1 MDEQLKVRI
10 VVDKSDFNKGITD
23 VKKELKSTANSTKQ
37 GVSGVSQEV
46 KSVAGS
52 IKQSIASAIG
62 VAIPTIGRIRNE
74 IKSLKKELKAPLK
87 GSYEGFAREAERTY
101 SKMYKKYKSQ
111 GFDDETAKH
120 KAGWSPEFDEVMGRW
135 NAFNESMEEFERRTS
150 KAHRQLA
157 EVRKTGYDIVTLP
170 FQGMKRGLS
179 SIFSTLGNGLKQ
191 TAQFKALALLFRK
204 IKNSDFGEA
213 VGKWAGS
220 IKTAIKES
228 IGAIGAWIKA
238 IIAFAGV
245 ITGVVFSV
253 SKLGDSI
260 DKGSQKM
267 NMSAEQY
274 QKWSYAMELSGSSI
288 EELREGYNQ
297 MSGQI
302 SQAVNG
308 TEESQKAFQRLGVNL
323 KDAQGNL
330 RSTGDIF
337 EDVVVSLQSMDNA
350 TERTALAY
358 KLFGEST
365 SKLNPLL
372 NNNANFLKD
381 VVRTQDAL
389 GSQMSGSLVS
399 ASAKF
404 QDAITT
410 MKQGWQGFKNVLG
423 ETFMPVIQKV
433 VVWVTVAIAKIS
445 ALLRVL
451 FGIKKDKSSETM
463 NKATNSVSSY
473 TGAVNKATDAVK
485 KLKKQTM
492 GFDEMNILQGQ
503 DTASGSG
510 SGAVDAGY
518 GIDVGGGGSVGTLLP
533 EDALADIESF
543 EKKMD
548 QIGGKIAGWVTA
560 LGILGGAIL
569 FIIGGIS
576 LNIPMILAGATLCG
590 IGIAVGN
597 GSGVLDGISPI
608 IKAIVMALGTFA
620 TVLLVVKEAIIAVKG
635 AQAALNIVM
644 NANPI
649 GLVIAAVA
657 ALVAAFIYLWN
668 NCEEFRQF
676 FINLWEQLKE
686 VVKAVADWFVQA
698 WTDIKNFFVNL
709 WNSIKDGAVNVWNGI
724 KNVFSV
730 VGNWFYNSVISP
742 VANFFSGMWNK
753 LKSGAKNAWDGIKS
767 VFSTVANFFGD
778 VFSKAWKKVKDIFS
792 TGGKIFD
799 GIKDGIVKAFKTI
812 VNAIISGINKVVAI
826 PFNGI
831 NWALNKIKSVSI
843 LGLKPFDWIS
853 TISVPQ
859 IPKLA
864 KGGITNGATLAEIGE
879 AGREMVLPLEAN
891 TQWMDLL
898 AEKIN
903 QRQGRSIPT
912 KLILQVNGRTFGET
926 AIENINEITKQTGTL
941 PLVFA

>member
-1 MDEQLKVRI
+1 MDEQLKVKI

-23 VKKELKSTANSTKQ
+23 VKKELNSTAKSTKQ

-52 IKQSIASAIG
+52 IKQSIATALG

-87 GSYEGFAREAERTY
+87 GSYEGFSREAERTY

-111 GFDDETAKH
+111 GFDDKTAQQ
-120 KAGWSPEFDEVMGRW
+120 KAGWSPEFEKVMERW

-150 KAHRQLA
+150 LAKRQLV
-157 EVRKTGYDIVTLP
+157 ELRKTVYDVATRHL
-170 FQGMKRGLS
+170 QGMKRGLS
-179 SIFSTLGNGLKQ
+179 SIFSTLGKGLKQ
-191 TAQFKALALLFRK
+191 TAQFKALSLLFRK
-204 IKNSDFGEA
+204 IKNSKLGEA
-213 VGKWAGS
+213 VEKWSGS
-220 IKTAIKES
+220 AKTAMSENIKAIKAWVKTIVYV
-228 IGAIGAWIKA
+228 IGAITA
-238 IIAFAGV
+238 
-245 ITGVVFSV
+245 VVFSV

-260 DKGSQKM
+260 DKGSQRM

-274 QKWSYAMELSGSSI
+274 QKWAYAMELSGSSI

-372 NNNANFLKD
+372 NNNANFLKE

-389 GSQMSGSLVS
+389 GSQMSGSLVV

-433 VVWVTVAIAKIS
+433 VVWITVAIAKIS

-510 SGAVDAGY
+510 SGVGDVGY
-518 GIDVGGGGSVGTLLP
+518 GIDIGGSEGSIGTLLP
-533 EDALADIESF
+533 EDALADIENF

-548 QIGGKIAGWVTA
+548 QIGGKIAGWITA
-560 LGILGGAIL
+560 LAILGGGIL
-569 FIIGGIS
+569 FVVGALSLNLPLVLIGGT
-576 LNIPMILAGATLCG
+576 LAG
-590 IGIAVGN
+590 IGIAVGDA
-597 GSGVLDGISPI
+597 SGTFSAWGDWLDGIWESI
-608 IKAIVMALGTFA
+608 STWFSNTISAIGDFFSRVWNGIKEGAKSAVDAIVGFFA
-620 TVLLVVKEAIIAVKG
+620 NIGNWFYTNVTEPVGNFFSELWQNIKETA
-635 AQAALNIVM
+635 
-644 NANPI
+644 
-649 GLVIAAVA
+649 
-657 ALVAAFIYLWN
+657 
-668 NCEEFRQF
+668 
-676 FINLWEQLKE
+676 
-686 VVKAVADWFVQA
+686 KAVADWFVQA
-698 WTDIKNFFVNL
+698 WTDIKNFFVDI
-709 WNSIKDGAVNVWNGI
+709 WNSIKEKASNTWDGI
-724 KNVFSV
+724 KNVFST
-730 VGNWFYNSVISP
+730 VGNWFHDKVISP
-742 VANFFSGMWNK
+742 VGDFFSGMWGK
-753 LKSGAKNAWDGIKS
+753 LKKGAKDAWSGIKD

-778 VFSKAWKKVKDIFS
+778 IFSKAWKKVKDIFS

-799 GIKDGIVKAFKTI
+799 GIKDGIVDAFKTI
-812 VNAIISGINKVVAI
+812 VNAIITGINKVVAL
-826 PFNGI
+826 PFKGI
-831 NWALNKIKSVSI
+831 NWALNKIKNIEI
-843 LGLKPFDWIS
+843 LGLKPFDWID

>member
-1 MDEQLKVRI
+1 MDEQLKVKI

-62 VAIPTIGRIRNE
+62 IAIPTIGRIRNE
-74 IKSLKKELKAPLK
+74 IKSLKKELKVPLK

-111 GFDDETAKH
+111 GFDDNTAQQ
-120 KAGWSPEFDEVMGRW
+120 KAGWSPEFEKVMAGW
-135 NAFNESMEEFERRTS
+135 NTFNESMEEFERRTS
-150 KAHRQLA
+150 LAKRQLV

-191 TAQFKALALLFRK
+191 TAQFKALSSLFRK

-213 VGKWAGS
+213 VSKWAGS

-238 IIAFAGV
+238 IIAFTGV

-274 QKWSYAMELSGSSI
+274 QKWAYAMKLSGSSI

-308 TEESQKAFQRLGVNL
+308 TKESQKAFQRLGVNL
-323 KDAQGNL
+323 KDTKGNL

-337 EDVVVSLQSMDNA
+337 EDVVVSLQNMDNA

-358 KLFGEST
+358 KLFGESV

-372 NNNANFLKD
+372 NNNANLLRE
-381 VVRTQDAL
+381 VVRTQNAL
-389 GSQMSGSLVS
+389 GSQMSDNLV
-399 ASAKF
+399 AESAKF
-404 QDAITT
+404 QDAIATLG
-410 MKQGWQGFKNVLG
+410 QAWQGFKNLLG
-423 ETFMPVIQKV
+423 ETFLPIIQKV
-433 VVWVTVAIAKIS
+433 VVWITVAIAKITI
-445 ALLRVL
+445 LLRVL

-473 TGAVNKATDAVK
+473 AGAVSKATDAVK
-485 KLKKQTM
+485 EFKKQTM
-492 GFDEMNILQGQ
+492 GFDEMNIIQPT
-503 DTASGSG
+503 DMAT
-510 SGAVDAGY
+510 GAGAGAGDAGY
-518 GIDVGGGGSVGTLLP
+518 NINMGESEGSLGSLLP
-533 EDALADIESF
+533 EDALADIEAF

-548 QIGGKIAGWVTA
+548 EIGSKVAGWVTG
-560 LGILGGAIL
+560 LSILAGLIL
-569 FIIGGIS
+569 LIIGAFS
-576 LNIPMILAGATLCG
+576 LNIPLVLAGVTLGGVGVAIGDASGTFSAWDEWLNG
-590 IGIAVGN
+590 IGESITNWFSNTISAIGDFFTNIWNDIKDGAKSAV
-597 GSGVLDGISPI
+597 DA
-608 IKAIVMALGTFA
+608 IKGFFSDIGDWFYTNVI
-620 TVLLVVKEAIIAVKG
+620 E
-635 AQAALNIVM
+635 
-644 NANPI
+644 PI
-649 GLVIAAVA
+649 GNFFSDLWQDIKDIA
-657 ALVAAFIYLWN
+657 N
-668 NCEEFRQF
+668 S
-676 FINLWEQLKE
+676 
-686 VVKAVADWFVQA
+686 VADWFVQA
-698 WTDIKNFFVNL
+698 WTDIKNFFVDT
-709 WNSIKDGAVNVWNGI
+709 WNSIKEKASNTWDGI
-724 KNVFSV
+724 KNVFST
-730 VGNWFYNSVISP
+730 VGNWFHDKVISP
-742 VANFFSGMWNK
+742 VGDFFSGMWGK
-753 LKSGAKNAWDGIKS
+753 LKKGAKDAWSGIKD

-778 VFSKAWKKVKDIFS
+778 IFSKAWKKVKDIFS

-799 GIKDGIVKAFKTI
+799 GIKDGIVDAFKTI
-812 VNAIISGINKVVAI
+812 VNAIITGINKVVAL
-826 PFNGI
+826 PFKGI
-831 NWALNKIKSVSI
+831 NWALNKIKNIEI
-843 LGLKPFDWIS
+843 LGLKPFDWID

>member
-1 MDEQLKVRI
+1 
-10 VVDKSDFNKGITD
+10 
-23 VKKELKSTANSTKQ
+23 
-37 GVSGVSQEV
+37 
-46 KSVAGS
+46 
-52 IKQSIASAIG
+52 
-62 VAIPTIGRIRNE
+62 
-74 IKSLKKELKAPLK
+74 
-87 GSYEGFAREAERTY
+87 
-101 SKMYKKYKSQ
+101 
-111 GFDDETAKH
+111 
-120 KAGWSPEFDEVMGRW
+120 
-135 NAFNESMEEFERRTS
+135 
-150 KAHRQLA
+150 
-157 EVRKTGYDIVTLP
+157 
-170 FQGMKRGLS
+170 
-179 SIFSTLGNGLKQ
+179 
-191 TAQFKALALLFRK
+191 
-204 IKNSDFGEA
+204 
-213 VGKWAGS
+213 
-220 IKTAIKES
+220 
-228 IGAIGAWIKA
+228 
-238 IIAFAGV
+238 
-245 ITGVVFSV
+245 
-253 SKLGDSI
+253 
-260 DKGSQKM
+260 M

-274 QKWSYAMELSGSSI
+274 QKWAYAMELSGSSI

-372 NNNANFLKD
+372 NNNANFLRE
-381 VVRTQDAL
+381 VVRTQNAL
-389 GSQMSGSLVS
+389 GSQMSGSLVA

-423 ETFMPVIQKV
+423 ETFLPVIQKV

-463 NKATNSVSSY
+463 NKATTSVSSY

-503 DTASGSG
+503 DSGSGSG
-510 SGAVDAGY
+510 SGAGDAGY
-518 GIDVGGGGSVGTLLP
+518 GIDVGGSEGSIGTLLP

-548 QIGGKIAGWVTA
+548 EIGGKVAGWVTA
-560 LGILGGAIL
+560 LSILGGVIL
-569 FIIGGIS
+569 LVIGALS
-576 LNIPMILAGATLCG
+576 LNIPMVLAGVTLSG
-590 IGIAVGN
+590 IGIGIGNASGTFSAWGEWLNGIWESISTWFSNTISAIGDFFSRVWNGIKEGAKSAV
-597 GSGVLDGISPI
+597 D
-608 IKAIVMALGTFA
+608 AIVGFFSN
-620 TVLLVVKEAIIAVKG
+620 IAVWYYT
-635 AQAALNIVM
+635 NVIEPI
-644 NANPI
+644 NNFFI
-649 GLVIAAVA
+649 GLWQSIKDTA
-657 ALVAAFIYLWN
+657 
-668 NCEEFRQF
+668 
-676 FINLWEQLKE
+676 KS
-686 VVKAVADWFVQA
+686 VADWFVEA
-698 WTDIKNFFVNL
+698 WNNIKDFFVNL
-709 WNSIKDGAVNVWNGI
+709 WTKIKDGAVNGWNNI
-724 KNVFSV
+724 KNVFST
-730 VGNWFYNSVISP
+730 VGTWYYTNVIEP
-742 VANFFSGMWNK
+742 VNNFFSGMWDKVKN
-753 LKSGAKNAWDGIKS
+753 GAKNAWDGIKS

-778 VFSKAWKKVKDIFS
+778 IFSKAWKKVKDIFS

-799 GIKDGIVKAFKTI
+799 GIKDGIVNAFKAI
-812 VNAIISGINKVVAI
+812 VNAIITGINKVIAV

-831 NWALNKIKSVSI
+831 NWALNKIKSIEI

-898 AEKIN
+898 ADKIN

>member
-37 GVSGVSQEV
+37 GVSGVSQEI

-62 VAIPTIGRIRNE
+62 VAIPQIGRVKKEVKALKNE
-74 IKSLKKELKAPLK
+74 IK
-87 GSYEGFAREAERTY
+87 GSYEGFAREYDRTY

-111 GFDDETAKH
+111 GFDDKTAQQ
-120 KAGWSPEFDEVMGRW
+120 KAAWSPELNDVMGRW
-135 NAFNESMEEFERRTS
+135 DAFNGQMERLAGQTS
-150 KAHRQLA
+150 EAHVKLV
-157 EVRKTGYDIVTLP
+157 ELRKTVYDMATRPL
-170 FQGMKRGLS
+170 QAMKRGLS
-179 SIFSTLGNGLKQ
+179 SIFSTLGNGLKA
-191 TAQFKALALLFRK
+191 TAQFKALSLLFGK
-204 IKNSDFGEA
+204 IKDSKFGEA
-213 VGKWAGS
+213 VEKWSGS
-220 IKTAIKES
+220 VKTALKEN
-228 IGAIGAWIKA
+228 IKA
-238 IIAFAGV
+238 IKAWVKTIIYVAGA
-245 ITGVVFSV
+245 ITAVVFSV

-260 DKGSQKM
+260 DKGSQRM
-267 NMSAEQY
+267 NMSAKQY
-274 QKWSYAMELSGSSI
+274 QKWAYAMALSGSSI

-308 TEESQKAFQRLGVNL
+308 TKESQKAFQRLGVNL
-323 KDAQGNL
+323 KDTKGNL

-337 EDVVVSLQSMDNA
+337 EDVVVSLQNMDNA

-358 KLFGEST
+358 KLFGESV

-372 NNNANFLKD
+372 NNNANFLRE
-381 VVRTQDAL
+381 VVRTQNAL
-389 GSQMSGSLVS
+389 GSQMSDNLV
-399 ASAKF
+399 AESAKF

-410 MKQGWQGFKNVLG
+410 LGQAWQGFKNVIG
-423 ETFMPVIQKV
+423 ETFIPIIQKI
-433 VVWVTVAIAKIS
+433 VVWITVAIAKITT
-445 ALLRVL
+445 LLRVL

-473 TGAVNKATDAVK
+473 AGAVSKATDAVK
-485 KLKKQTM
+485 EFKKQTM
-492 GFDEMNILQGQ
+492 GFDEMNIIQPT
-503 DTASGSG
+503 DMATGSG
-510 SGAVDAGY
+510 AGAVDAGY
-518 GIDVGGGGSVGTLLP
+518 SMNMGGSEGSIGSLLP
-533 EDALADIESF
+533 EDALADIEAF

-548 QIGGKIAGWVTA
+548 EIGGKVAGWVTG
-560 LGILGGAIL
+560 LSILGGAIL
-569 FIIGGIS
+569 LIIGALS
-576 LNIPMILAGATLCG
+576 LNLPLVLIGGTLAGIGVAIGDASGTFSEWDAWLNG
-590 IGIAVGN
+590 IGESISNWFSETISAIGDFFTNIWNDIKDGAKSAV
-597 GSGVLDGISPI
+597 DA
-608 IKAIVMALGTFA
+608 IKGFFSDIGDWFYTNVI
-620 TVLLVVKEAIIAVKG
+620 E
-635 AQAALNIVM
+635 
-644 NANPI
+644 PI
-649 GLVIAAVA
+649 GNFFSDLWQDIKDIA
-657 ALVAAFIYLWN
+657 N
-668 NCEEFRQF
+668 S
-676 FINLWEQLKE
+676 
-686 VVKAVADWFVQA
+686 VADWFVQA
-698 WTDIKNFFVNL
+698 WTDIKNFFVDT
-709 WNSIKDGAVNVWNGI
+709 WNSIKEKASNTWDGI
-724 KNVFSV
+724 KNVFST
-730 VGNWFYNSVISP
+730 VGNWFHDKVISP
-742 VANFFSGMWNK
+742 VGDFFSGMWGK
-753 LKSGAKNAWDGIKS
+753 LKKGAKDAWSGIKD

-778 VFSKAWKKVKDIFS
+778 IFSKAWKKVKDIFS

-799 GIKDGIVKAFKTI
+799 GIKDGIVDAFKTI
-812 VNAIISGINKVVAI
+812 VNAIITGINKVVAL
-826 PFNGI
+826 PFKGI
-831 NWALNKIKSVSI
+831 NWALNKIKNIEI
-843 LGLKPFDWIS
+843 LGLKPFDWID

>member
-1 MDEQLKVRI
+1 MDEQLKVKI

-52 IKQSIASAIG
+52 IKQSIATTLG
-62 VAIPTIGRIRNE
+62 VALPTIGRIRNE
-74 IKSLKKELKAPLK
+74 IKSLKKELNVPLK
-87 GSYEGFAREAERTY
+87 GSYEGFTREAERTY

-111 GFDDETAKH
+111 GFDDKTAQQ
-120 KAGWSPEFDEVMGRW
+120 KAGWSQEFEEVMGRW
-135 NAFNESMEEFERRTS
+135 NAFNESMEELERRTS
-150 KAHRQLA
+150 PAYRQL
-157 EVRKTGYDIVTLP
+157 EELRKTVYDMATIP
-170 FQGMKRGLS
+170 FQAMKRGLS

-191 TAQFKALALLFRK
+191 TAQFKPLSILFRK
-204 IKNSDFGEA
+204 IKNSKLGEA
-213 VGKWAGS
+213 IAKWFGS
-220 IKTAIKES
+220 LKPAMKES
-228 IGAIGAWIKA
+228 IKAIKAWVKTIIYTIGAITA
-238 IIAFAGV
+238 
-245 ITGVVFSV
+245 VVFSV

-260 DKGSQKM
+260 DKGSQRM

-274 QKWSYAMELSGSSI
+274 QKWAYAMELSGSSI

-372 NNNANFLKD
+372 NNNSNFLKD

-389 GSQMSGSLVS
+389 GSQMSGSLVV

-503 DTASGSG
+503 DSGSSSG
-510 SGAVDAGY
+510 SGAGDAGY
-518 GIDVGGGGSVGTLLP
+518 GIDVGGSEGSIGTLLP

-560 LGILGGAIL
+560 LSILAGLILLIVGA
-569 FIIGGIS
+569 FS
-576 LNIPMILAGATLCG
+576 LNIPMVLAGVTLAG
-590 IGIAVGN
+590 IGIGIGDTSGTFSAWDEWLNGIWESISTWFSNTISAIGDFFSRVWNGIKEGAKSAVDAIVGFFSNIGQWFYTNVIEPVGN
-597 GSGVLDGISPI
+597 FFSELWQD
-608 IKAIVMALGTFA
+608 IKETA
-620 TVLLVVKEAIIAVKG
+620 
-635 AQAALNIVM
+635 
-644 NANPI
+644 
-649 GLVIAAVA
+649 
-657 ALVAAFIYLWN
+657 
-668 NCEEFRQF
+668 
-676 FINLWEQLKE
+676 
-686 VVKAVADWFVQA
+686 KAVADWFVQA

-709 WNSIKDGAVNVWNGI
+709 WNSIKDGAVNTWDKI

-742 VANFFSGMWNK
+742 VGDFFSGMWGKVKN
-753 LKSGAKNAWDGIKS
+753 GAKNAWEGIKN
-767 VFSTVANFFGD
+767 VFSTVAQFFGD
-778 VFSKAWKKVKDIFS
+778 IFSKAWKKVKDIFS

-799 GIKDGIVKAFKTI
+799 GIKDGIVNAFKAI
-812 VNAIISGINKVVAI
+812 VNAIITGINRVIAI

-831 NWALNKIKSVSI
+831 NWALNKIRNVSI

-859 IPKLA
+859 IPRLA

-898 AEKIN
+898 ADKIN

-912 KLILQVNGRTFGET
+912 KLILQVNGRTLGET
-926 AIENINEITKQTGTL
+926 TIENINEITKQTGTL

>member
-1 MDEQLKVRI
+1 MDEQLKVKI

-23 VKKELKSTANSTKQ
+23 VKKELKSTADSTKQ

-62 VAIPTIGRIRNE
+62 VALPTIGLIRKEVKGLSKEVKE
-74 IKSLKKELKAPLK
+74 IFKSGTYK
-87 GSYEGFAREAERTY
+87 GFEREFIQTFD
-101 SKMYKKYKSQ
+101 KVYKKFRDK
-111 GFDDETAKH
+111 GFSDMEARDRASSTPEVEKALEQWEAYNTKMEAVKKGMTEAQSALFDYRDDMNDFFKRMGNIGPI
-120 KAGWSPEFDEVMGRW
+120 KAIK
-135 NAFNESMEEFERRTS
+135 NAF
-150 KAHRQLA
+150 
-157 EVRKTGYDIVTLP
+157 
-170 FQGMKRGLS
+170 S
-179 SIFSTLGNGLKQ
+179 SLGKGLKE
-191 TAQFKALALLFRK
+191 TAQFKALANVFQK
-204 IKNSDFGEA
+204 IKNSRFGEW
-213 VGKWAGS
+213 VRHLG
-220 IKTAIKES
+220 TAIKES

-274 QKWSYAMELSGSSI
+274 QKWAYAMELSGSSI

-308 TEESQKAFQRLGVNL
+308 TKESQKAFQRLGVNL
-323 KDAQGNL
+323 KDTKGNL

-358 KLFGEST
+358 KLFGESV

-372 NNNANFLKD
+372 NNNANFLRE
-381 VVRTQDAL
+381 VVRTQNAL
-389 GSQMSGSLVS
+389 GSQMSDNLV
-399 ASAKF
+399 AESAKF

-410 MKQGWQGFKNVLG
+410 LGQAWQGFTNVLG
-423 ETFMPVIQKV
+423 ETFIPIIQKI
-433 VVWVTVAIAKIS
+433 VVWITVAIAKITI
-445 ALLRVL
+445 LLRVL

-473 TGAVNKATDAVK
+473 AGAVSKATDAVK
-485 KLKKQTM
+485 EFKKQTM
-492 GFDEMNILQGQ
+492 GFDEMNIIQPTDMATG
-503 DTASGSG
+503 AGA
-510 SGAVDAGY
+510 GAVDAGY
-518 GIDVGGGGSVGTLLP
+518 NINMGGSEGSLGSLLP
-533 EDALADIESF
+533 EDALADIEAF

-548 QIGGKIAGWVTA
+548 DIGSKVAGWVTA
-560 LGILGGAIL
+560 LAILGGGIL
-569 FIIGGIS
+569 FIVGALS
-576 LNIPMILAGATLCG
+576 LNIPLFLAGATLAG
-590 IGIAVGN
+590 IGV
-597 GSGVLDGISPI
+597 
-608 IKAIVMALGTFA
+608 AIGDASGTFSA
-620 TVLLVVKEAIIAVKG
+620 WGEWLNGIGESISNWFSNTISAIGDFFSNIWNDIKDGAKSAVDAIKG
-635 AQAALNIVM
+635 FFSDIGDWFYTNVIE
-644 NANPI
+644 PI
-649 GLVIAAVA
+649 GNFFSDLWQDIKDIA
-657 ALVAAFIYLWN
+657 N
-668 NCEEFRQF
+668 S
-676 FINLWEQLKE
+676 
-686 VVKAVADWFVQA
+686 VADWFVQA
-698 WTDIKNFFVNL
+698 WTDIKNFFVDT
-709 WNSIKDGAVNVWNGI
+709 WNSIKEKASNTWDGI
-724 KNVFSV
+724 KNVFST
-730 VGNWFYNSVISP
+730 VGNWFHDKVISP
-742 VANFFSGMWNK
+742 VGDFFSGMWGK
-753 LKSGAKNAWDGIKS
+753 LKKGAKDAWAGIKD

-778 VFSKAWKKVKDIFS
+778 IFSKAWKKVKDIFS

-799 GIKDGIVKAFKTI
+799 GIKDGIVDAFKTI
-812 VNAIISGINKVVAI
+812 VNAIITGINKVVAL
-826 PFNGI
+826 PFKGI
-831 NWALNKIKSVSI
+831 NWALNKIKNIEI
-843 LGLKPFDWIS
+843 LGLKPFDWID

>member
-23 VKKELKSTANSTKQ
+23 VKKELKSTADSTKQ

-62 VAIPTIGRIRNE
+62 VAIPTIGLVKKE
-74 IKSLKKELKAPLK
+74 VKALKKEIK
-87 GSYEGFAREAERTY
+87 GTYKGFEREYEQTF
-101 SKMYKKYKSQ
+101 SKMYKKYRAE
-111 GFDDETAKH
+111 GFNDEDART
-120 KAGWSPEFDEVMGRW
+120 KAAWSPEVDKAIANWDRYNDAVDEVKKGMTEAQKALYDYRDDMKDLFKRMGNIGPIKAIK
-135 NAFNESMEEFERRTS
+135 NAF
-150 KAHRQLA
+150 
-157 EVRKTGYDIVTLP
+157 
-170 FQGMKRGLS
+170 S
-179 SIFSTLGNGLKQ
+179 SLGNGLKQ
-191 TAQFKALALLFRK
+191 TAQFKALANVFQK
-204 IKNSDFGEA
+204 IKNSRFGEWFRHL
-213 VGKWAGS
+213 G
-220 IKTAIKES
+220 TAIKES
-228 IGAIGAWIKA
+228 IGAIGAWIKG

-274 QKWSYAMELSGSSI
+274 QKWAYAMELSGSSI

-308 TEESQKAFQRLGVNL
+308 TKESQKAFQRLGVNL
-323 KDAQGNL
+323 KDTKGNL

-337 EDVVVSLQSMDNA
+337 EDVVVSLQNMDNA

-358 KLFGEST
+358 KLFGESV

-372 NNNANFLKD
+372 NNNANFLRE
-381 VVRTQDAL
+381 VVRTQNAL
-389 GSQMSGSLVS
+389 GSQMSDNLV
-399 ASAKF
+399 AQSAKF

-410 MKQGWQGFKNVLG
+410 LGQAWQGFKNVIG
-423 ETFMPVIQKV
+423 ETFIPIIQKV
-433 VVWVTVAIAKIS
+433 VVWITVAIAKITT
-445 ALLRVL
+445 LLRVL

-473 TGAVNKATDAVK
+473 AGAVSKATDAVK
-485 KLKKQTM
+485 EFKKQTM
-492 GFDEMNILQGQ
+492 GFDEMNIIQPTDMATG
-503 DTASGSG
+503 AGA
-510 SGAVDAGY
+510 GAVDAGY
-518 GIDVGGGGSVGTLLP
+518 GVNMGGSEGSIGSLLP
-533 EDALADIESF
+533 EDALADIEAF

-548 QIGGKIAGWVTA
+548 DIGSKVAGWVTA
-560 LGILGGAIL
+560 LAILGGGIL
-569 FIIGGIS
+569 FIVGALS
-576 LNIPMILAGATLCG
+576 LNVPLFLAGATLAG
-590 IGIAVGN
+590 IGVAVGDA
-597 GSGVLDGISPI
+597 S
-608 IKAIVMALGTFA
+608 GTFSA
-620 TVLLVVKEAIIAVKG
+620 WGDWLNGIGESISTWFSNTISAIGDFFTNIWNDIKEGAKSAVDAIKG
-635 AQAALNIVM
+635 FFSDIGNWFYTNVIE
-644 NANPI
+644 PI
-649 GLVIAAVA
+649 GNFFSDLWQDIKDIA
-657 ALVAAFIYLWN
+657 
-668 NCEEFRQF
+668 QS
-676 FINLWEQLKE
+676 
-686 VVKAVADWFVQA
+686 VADWFVQA
-698 WTDIKNFFVNL
+698 WTDIKDFFANI
-709 WNSIKDGAVNVWNGI
+709 WSKIKDGAVNTWDKI
-724 KNVFSV
+724 KNVFST
-730 VGNWFYNSVISP
+730 VGNWFSEKVIAP
-742 VANFFSGMWNK
+742 VGDFFSGMWGK
-753 LKSGAKNAWDGIKS
+753 LKKGAKDAWDGIKN

-778 VFSKAWKKVKDIFS
+778 IFSKAWKKVKDIFS

-799 GIKDGIVKAFKTI
+799 GIKDGIVNAFKTI
-812 VNAIISGINKVVAI
+812 VNAIITGINKVIAL
-826 PFNGI
+826 PFKGI
-831 NWALNKIKSVSI
+831 NWALNKIKSIDI
-843 LGLKPFDWIS
+843 LGLKPFDWID
-853 TISVPQ
+853 TIDVPQ

>member
-1 MDEQLKVRI
+1 MDEQLKVRV
-10 VVDKSDFNKGITD
+10 VVDKSDFNKGITE

-37 GVSGVSQEV
+37 GVSGVSQEI
-46 KSVAGS
+46 KGVAGS

-111 GFDDETAKH
+111 GFDDKTAQQ
-120 KAGWSPEFDEVMGRW
+120 KAGWSPEFEKVMVGW

-150 KAHRQLA
+150 LAKRQLV

-170 FQGMKRGLS
+170 FQGVKRGLS

-191 TAQFKALALLFRK
+191 TAQFKALSSLFRK

-213 VGKWAGS
+213 VSKWAGS

-260 DKGSQKM
+260 DKGSQRM

-274 QKWSYAMELSGSSI
+274 QKWAYAMKLSGSSI

-308 TEESQKAFQRLGVNL
+308 TKESQKAFQRLGVNL
-323 KDAQGNL
+323 KDTKGNL

-337 EDVVVSLQSMDNA
+337 EDVVVSLQNMDNA

-358 KLFGEST
+358 KLFGESV

-372 NNNANFLKD
+372 NNNANFLRE
-381 VVRTQDAL
+381 VVRTQNAL
-389 GSQMSGSLVS
+389 GSQMSDNLV
-399 ASAKF
+399 AESAKF
-404 QDAITT
+404 QDAIATLG
-410 MKQGWQGFKNVLG
+410 QAWQGFKNLLG
-423 ETFMPVIQKV
+423 ETFLPIIQKV
-433 VVWVTVAIAKIS
+433 VVWITVAIAKITI
-445 ALLRVL
+445 LLRVL

-473 TGAVNKATDAVK
+473 AGAVSKATDAVK
-485 KLKKQTM
+485 EFKKQTM
-492 GFDEMNILQGQ
+492 GFDEMNIIQPT
-503 DTASGSG
+503 DMATG
-510 SGAVDAGY
+510 SGAGAGDAGY
-518 GIDVGGGGSVGTLLP
+518 NINMGGSEGSLGSLLP
-533 EDALADIESF
+533 EDALADIEAF

-548 QIGGKIAGWVTA
+548 EIGSKVAGWVTG
-560 LGILGGAIL
+560 LSILAGLIL
-569 FIIGGIS
+569 LIIGAFS
-576 LNIPMILAGATLCG
+576 LNIPLVLAGVTLGGVGVAIGDASGTFSAWDEWLNG
-590 IGIAVGN
+590 IGESISNWFSNTISAIGDFFTNIWNDIKDGAKSAVDAIKGFFSDIGDWFYTNVIEQIGNFFSDLWQDIKDIAN
-597 GSGVLDGISPI
+597 S
-608 IKAIVMALGTFA
+608 
-620 TVLLVVKEAIIAVKG
+620 
-635 AQAALNIVM
+635 
-644 NANPI
+644 
-649 GLVIAAVA
+649 
-657 ALVAAFIYLWN
+657 
-668 NCEEFRQF
+668 
-676 FINLWEQLKE
+676 
-686 VVKAVADWFVQA
+686 VADWFVQA
-698 WTDIKNFFVNL
+698 WTDIKNFFVDT
-709 WNSIKDGAVNVWNGI
+709 WNSIKEKASNTWDGI
-724 KNVFSV
+724 KNVFST
-730 VGNWFYNSVISP
+730 VGNWFHDKVISP
-742 VANFFSGMWNK
+742 VGDFFSGMWGK
-753 LKSGAKNAWDGIKS
+753 LKKGAKDAWAGIKD

-778 VFSKAWKKVKDIFS
+778 IFSKAWKKVKDIFS

-799 GIKDGIVKAFKTI
+799 GIKDGIVDAFKTI
-812 VNAIISGINKVVAI
+812 VNAIITGINKVVAL
-826 PFNGI
+826 PFKGI
-831 NWALNKIKSVSI
+831 NWALNKIKNIEI
-843 LGLKPFDWIS
+843 LGLKPFDWID

>member
-1 MDEQLKVRI
+1 MDEQLKVRV
-10 VVDKSDFNKGITD
+10 VVDKSDFNKGITE

-52 IKQSIASAIG
+52 IKQSIATAIG
-62 VAIPTIGRIRNE
+62 VAIPSIGRVKKEVKALKNE
-74 IKSLKKELKAPLK
+74 IK
-87 GSYEGFAREAERTY
+87 GSYEGFAREYDRTI
-101 SKMYKKYKSQ
+101 KQMYKKYKSQ
-111 GFDDETAKH
+111 GFDDKTAQQ
-120 KAGWSPEFDEVMGRW
+120 KASWSPEVNNVMKRW
-135 NAFNESMEEFERRTS
+135 DAFNDRMEGLAGRTS
-150 KAHRQLA
+150 EAHVKLV
-157 EVRKTGYDIVTLP
+157 ELRKTVYDIVTLP
-170 FQGMKRGLS
+170 LQGMKRGLS
-179 SIFSTLGNGLKQ
+179 SIFSTLGKGLKE
-191 TAQFKALALLFRK
+191 TAQFKALSLLFRK
-204 IKNSDFGEA
+204 IKDSKPGEA
-213 VGKWAGS
+213 VEKWAGS
-220 IKTAIKES
+220 VKTAIGENIKAIKAWVKTIIYT
-228 IGAIGAWIKA
+228 IGAITA
-238 IIAFAGV
+238 
-245 ITGVVFSV
+245 VVFSV

-260 DKGSQKM
+260 DKGSQRM
-267 NMSAEQY
+267 NMSTEQY
-274 QKWSYAMELSGSSI
+274 QKWAYAMELSGSSI

-308 TEESQKAFQRLGVNL
+308 TKESQKAFQRLGVNL
-323 KDAQGNL
+323 KDTKGNL

-372 NNNANFLKD
+372 NNNGNFLKD

-433 VVWVTVAIAKIS
+433 VVWVTVAVAKIS

-463 NKATNSVSSY
+463 NKATTSVSSY

-510 SGAVDAGY
+510 SGAGDVGY
-518 GIDVGGGGSVGTLLP
+518 GINVGGSDGSLGTLLP
-533 EDALADIESF
+533 EDALADIENF

-560 LGILGGAIL
+560 LAILGGGIL
-569 FIIGGIS
+569 FVIGALS
-576 LNIPMILAGATLCG
+576 LNIPMVLIGGTLAG
-590 IGIAVGN
+590 IGIGIGN
-597 GSGVLDGISPI
+597 ASGTFSAWGDWLDGIWESI
-608 IKAIVMALGTFA
+608 STWFSNTISAIGDFFSRVWNGIKEGAKSAVDAIVGFFS
-620 TVLLVVKEAIIAVKG
+620 
-635 AQAALNIVM
+635 NIGNWFYTNVIE
-644 NANPI
+644 PI
-649 GLVIAAVA
+649 GN
-657 ALVAAFIYLWN
+657 FFSDLW
-668 NCEEFRQF
+668 QS
-676 FINLWEQLKE
+676 IKE
-686 VVKAVADWFVQA
+686 TAKAVADWFVQA
-698 WTDIKNFFVNL
+698 WTDIKNFFVDI
-709 WNSIKDGAVNVWNGI
+709 WNSIKEKASNTWEGI
-724 KNVFSV
+724 KNVFST
-730 VGNWFYNSVISP
+730 VGNWFHDKVISP
-742 VANFFSGMWNK
+742 VGDFFSGMWGK
-753 LKSGAKNAWDGIKS
+753 LKKGAKDAWAGIKN
-767 VFSTVANFFGD
+767 VFSTVGNFFGD
-778 VFSKAWKKVKDIFS
+778 IFSKAWKKVKDIFS

-799 GIKDGIVKAFKTI
+799 GIKDGIVNAFKAI
-812 VNAIISGINKVVAI
+812 VNAIITGINKVVAI

-831 NWALNKIKSVSI
+831 NWALNKIKNISI
-843 LGLKPFDWIS
+843 FGLKPFDWIY

-859 IPKLA
+859 IPRLA

-879 AGREMVLPLEAN
+879 AGREMVLPLESN

-898 AEKIN
+898 ADKIN

>member
-1 MDEQLKVRI
+1 MDEQLKVKI

-23 VKKELKSTANSTKQ
+23 VKKELNSTAKSTKQ

-62 VAIPTIGRIRNE
+62 VALPTIGRIRNE

-135 NAFNESMEEFERRTS
+135 NAFNESMEELERRTS
-150 KAHRQLA
+150 PAHRQL
-157 EVRKTGYDIVTLP
+157 EELRKTVYDIVTLP

-191 TAQFKALALLFRK
+191 TAQFKALSLLFRK

-228 IGAIGAWIKA
+228 IEAIGAWIKA

-274 QKWSYAMELSGSSI
+274 QKWAYAMKLSGSSI

-308 TEESQKAFQRLGVNL
+308 TKESQKAFQRLGVNL
-323 KDAQGNL
+323 KDTKGNL

-337 EDVVVSLQSMDNA
+337 EDVVVSLQNMDNA

-358 KLFGEST
+358 KLFGESV

-372 NNNANFLKD
+372 NNNANFLRE
-381 VVRTQDAL
+381 VVRTQNAL
-389 GSQMSGSLVS
+389 GSQMSDNLV
-399 ASAKF
+399 AQSAKF
-404 QDAITT
+404 QDAIATLG
-410 MKQGWQGFKNVLG
+410 QAWQGFKNLLG
-423 ETFMPVIQKV
+423 ETFLPIIQKV
-433 VVWVTVAIAKIS
+433 VVWITVAIAKITI
-445 ALLRVL
+445 LLRVL

-473 TGAVNKATDAVK
+473 AGAVSKATDAVK
-485 KLKKQTM
+485 EFKKQTM
-492 GFDEMNILQGQ
+492 GFDEMNIIQPT
-503 DTASGSG
+503 DMATG
-510 SGAVDAGY
+510 SGAGAGDAGY
-518 GIDVGGGGSVGTLLP
+518 NINMGGSEGSLGSLLP
-533 EDALADIESF
+533 EDALADIEAF

-548 QIGGKIAGWVTA
+548 EIGSKVAGWVTG
-560 LGILGGAIL
+560 LSILAGLIL
-569 FIIGGIS
+569 LIIGAFS
-576 LNIPMILAGATLCG
+576 LNIPLVLAGVTLGGVGVAIGDASGTFSAWDEWLNG
-590 IGIAVGN
+590 IGESISNWFSNTISAIGDFFTNIWNDIKDGAKSAV
-597 GSGVLDGISPI
+597 DA
-608 IKAIVMALGTFA
+608 IKGFFSDIGDWFYTNVI
-620 TVLLVVKEAIIAVKG
+620 E
-635 AQAALNIVM
+635 
-644 NANPI
+644 PI
-649 GLVIAAVA
+649 GNFFSDLWQDIKDIA
-657 ALVAAFIYLWN
+657 N
-668 NCEEFRQF
+668 S
-676 FINLWEQLKE
+676 
-686 VVKAVADWFVQA
+686 VADWFVQA
-698 WTDIKNFFVNL
+698 WTDIKNFFVDT
-709 WNSIKDGAVNVWNGI
+709 WNSIKEKASNTWDGI
-724 KNVFSV
+724 KNVFST
-730 VGNWFYNSVISP
+730 VGNWFHDKVISP
-742 VANFFSGMWNK
+742 VGDFFSGMWGK
-753 LKSGAKNAWDGIKS
+753 LKKGAKDAWAGIKD

-778 VFSKAWKKVKDIFS
+778 IFSKAWKKVKDIFS

-799 GIKDGIVKAFKTI
+799 GIKDGIVNAFKAI
-812 VNAIISGINKVVAI
+812 VNAIISGINRVVAI

-831 NWALNKIKSVSI
+831 NWALNKIKNISI
-843 LGLKPFDWIS
+843 FGLKPFDWIY

-859 IPKLA
+859 IPRLA

>member
-1 MDEQLKVRI
+1 MDEQLKVKI

-52 IKQSIASAIG
+52 IKQSIATALG
-62 VAIPTIGRIRNE
+62 VALPTIGRIRNE

-87 GSYEGFAREAERTY
+87 GTFDGLEREFVQAFD
-101 SKMYKKYKSQ
+101 KAYKKFRDM
-111 GFDDETAKH
+111 GFSDMEARDKASSTPEVAEIEARWDSFLTAKDELH
-120 KAGWSPEFDEVMGRW
+120 KRMSKAEYELDIFQDKMKDRFKRMGDIGPIKAIK
-135 NAFNESMEEFERRTS
+135 NAF
-150 KAHRQLA
+150 
-157 EVRKTGYDIVTLP
+157 
-170 FQGMKRGLS
+170 S
-179 SIFSTLGNGLKQ
+179 SLGNGLKQ
-191 TAQFKALALLFRK
+191 TAQFKALANVFQK
-204 IKNSDFGEA
+204 IKNSGFGEWFRHL
-213 VGKWAGS
+213 G
-220 IKTAIKES
+220 TAIKKS

-260 DKGSQKM
+260 DKGSQRM

-274 QKWSYAMELSGSSI
+274 QKWAYAMELSGSSI

-308 TEESQKAFQRLGVNL
+308 TKESQKAFQRLGVNL
-323 KDAQGNL
+323 KDTKGNL

-337 EDVVVSLQSMDNA
+337 EDVVVSLQNMDNA

-358 KLFGEST
+358 KLFGESV

-372 NNNANFLKD
+372 NNNANFLRE
-381 VVRTQDAL
+381 VVRTQNAL
-389 GSQMSGSLVS
+389 GSQMSDNLV
-399 ASAKF
+399 AESAKF

-410 MKQGWQGFKNVLG
+410 LGQAWQGFKNLLG
-423 ETFMPVIQKV
+423 ETFLPIIQKV
-433 VVWVTVAIAKIS
+433 VVWITVAIAKITT
-445 ALLRVL
+445 LLRVL

-473 TGAVNKATDAVK
+473 AGAVSKATDAVK
-485 KLKKQTM
+485 EFKKQTM
-492 GFDEMNILQGQ
+492 GFDEMNIIQPT
-503 DTASGSG
+503 DMATGSG

-518 GIDVGGGGSVGTLLP
+518 GVNMGGSEGSIGSLLP
-533 EDALADIESF
+533 EDALADIEAF

-548 QIGGKIAGWVTA
+548 EIGGKVAGWVTG
-560 LGILGGAIL
+560 LSILAGLILLIVGA
-569 FIIGGIS
+569 FS
-576 LNIPMILAGATLCG
+576 LNIPLVLAGATLGGVGVAIGDASGTFSAWDEWLNG
-590 IGIAVGN
+590 IGESISNWFSNTISAIGDFFTNIWNDIKEGAKSAV
-597 GSGVLDGISPI
+597 DA
-608 IKAIVMALGTFA
+608 IKGFFSDIGDWFYTNVI
-620 TVLLVVKEAIIAVKG
+620 E
-635 AQAALNIVM
+635 
-644 NANPI
+644 PI
-649 GLVIAAVA
+649 GNFFSDLWQDIKDIA
-657 ALVAAFIYLWN
+657 N
-668 NCEEFRQF
+668 S
-676 FINLWEQLKE
+676 
-686 VVKAVADWFVQA
+686 VADWFVQA
-698 WTDIKNFFVNL
+698 WTDIKNFFVDT
-709 WNSIKDGAVNVWNGI
+709 WNSIKEKASNTWDGI
-724 KNVFSV
+724 KNVFST
-730 VGNWFYNSVISP
+730 VGNWFHEKVISP
-742 VANFFSGMWNK
+742 VGDFFSGMWGK
-753 LKSGAKNAWDGIKS
+753 LKKGAKDAWDGIKN

-778 VFSKAWKKVKDIFS
+778 IFSKAWKKVKDIFS

-799 GIKDGIVKAFKTI
+799 GIKDGIVNAFKTI
-812 VNAIISGINKVVAI
+812 VNAIITGINKVIAL
-826 PFNGI
+826 PFKGI
-831 NWALNKIKSVSI
+831 NWALNKIKSIDI
-843 LGLKPFDWIS
+843 LGLKPFDWID

>member
-1 MDEQLKVRI
+1 MDEQLKVKI

-46 KSVAGS
+46 RAAAGI
-52 IKQSIASAIG
+52 IKQSISSALG
-62 VAIPTIGRIRNE
+62 VALPTIGLIRKE
-74 IKSLKKELKAPLK
+74 VKGLSKELKEVFKSGTYK
-87 GSYEGFAREAERTY
+87 GFERGFVQAFDKA
-101 SKMYKKYKSQ
+101 YKKFRDM
-111 GFDDETAKH
+111 GFSDMGARDKASSTPEVEEALEQWEAYNTKMDAVKGRMSEAQIAFTDFKDDMRDKVTRPLQVAK
-120 KAGWSPEFDEVMGRW
+120 KA
-135 NAFNESMEEFERRTS
+135 
-150 KAHRQLA
+150 
-157 EVRKTGYDIVTLP
+157 
-170 FQGMKRGLS
+170 LS
-179 SIFSTLGNGLKQ
+179 VLGNGLKE
-191 TAQFKALALLFRK
+191 TAQFQALAIAFQR
-204 IKNSDFGEA
+204 IKNSRFGEW
-213 VGKWAGS
+213 VRHLG
-220 IKTAIKES
+220 TAIKES
-228 IGAIGAWIKA
+228 IGVIAGWVAA
-238 IIAFAGV
+238 LIAFTAV
-245 ITGVVFSV
+245 ITKVVNSV
-253 SKLGDSI
+253 TKLGDSI

-274 QKWSYAMELSGSSI
+274 QKWAYAMELSGSSI

-372 NNNANFLKD
+372 NNNANFLRE
-381 VVRTQDAL
+381 VVRTQNAL
-389 GSQMSGSLVS
+389 GSQMSGSLVA
-399 ASAKF
+399 ASAKY

-410 MKQGWQGFKNVLG
+410 MKQAWQGFKNVLG
-423 ETFMPVIQKV
+423 EAFLPVIQKV
-433 VVWVTVAIAKIS
+433 VVWVTVAVAKIS

-463 NKATNSVSSY
+463 NKATTSVSSY

-485 KLKKQTM
+485 ELKKQTM

-510 SGAVDAGY
+510 SGADDAGY

-533 EDALADIESF
+533 EDALADIENF

-608 IKAIVMALGTFA
+608 IKAIVMALGTFTA
-620 TVLLVVKEAIIAVKG
+620 VLLVVKEAIIAVKG

-709 WNSIKDGAVNVWNGI
+709 WNSIKDGAVNTWNNI

-730 VGNWFYNSVISP
+730 VGSWFYNSVISP
-742 VANFFSGMWNK
+742 VTNFFSGMWDKVKN
-753 LKSGAKNAWDGIKS
+753 GAKNAWDGIKS

-778 VFSKAWKKVKDIFS
+778 IFSKAWKKVKDIFS

-799 GIKDGIVKAFKTI
+799 GIKDGIVNAFKAI
-812 VNAIISGINKVVAI
+812 VNAIIGGINRVVAI
-826 PFNGI
+826 PFDGI
-831 NWALNKIKSVSI
+831 NWALNKIRNVSI
-843 LGLKPFDWIS
+843 FGLKPFDWIY

-859 IPKLA
+859 IPRLA

-879 AGREMVLPLEAN
+879 AGREMVLPLESN

-898 AEKIN
+898 ADKIN
-903 QRQGRSIPT
+903 QRQGRSTPT
-912 KLILQVNGRTFGET
+912 KLILQVNGRTLGET
-926 AIENINEITKQTGTL
+926 TIENINEITKQTGTL

>member
-1 MDEQLKVRI
+1 MDEQLKVKI

-52 IKQSIASAIG
+52 IKQSLASALG
-62 VAIPTIGRIRNE
+62 VALPTIGLIRKE
-74 IKSLKKELKAPLK
+74 VKGLSKELKEILK
-87 GSYEGFAREAERTY
+87 SGTYKGFERGFVQAFDKAYEKFRDMGFSDMGARDKASSTPEVEEALANWERY
-101 SKMYKKYKSQ
+101 N
-111 GFDDETAKH
+111 DAV
-120 KAGWSPEFDEVMGRW
+120 DEVKKGMTEAQAALYDYRDDMKDFFKRMGDIGPIKAIK
-135 NAFNESMEEFERRTS
+135 NAF
-150 KAHRQLA
+150 
-157 EVRKTGYDIVTLP
+157 
-170 FQGMKRGLS
+170 S
-179 SIFSTLGNGLKQ
+179 SLGKGLKE
-191 TAQFKALALLFRK
+191 TAQFKALANVFQK
-204 IKNSDFGEA
+204 IKNSRFGEW
-213 VGKWAGS
+213 VRHLG
-220 IKTAIKES
+220 TAIKES
-228 IGAIGAWIKA
+228 IGAIGAWIKGL
-238 IIAFAGV
+238 IAFAGV

-274 QKWSYAMELSGSSI
+274 QKWAYAMELSGSSI

-308 TEESQKAFQRLGVNL
+308 TKESQKAFQRLGVNL
-323 KDAQGNL
+323 KDTKGNL

-337 EDVVVSLQSMDNA
+337 EDVVVSLQNMDNA

-358 KLFGEST
+358 KLFGESV

-372 NNNANFLKD
+372 NNNANFLRE
-381 VVRTQDAL
+381 VVRTQNAL
-389 GSQMSGSLVS
+389 GSQMSDNLV
-399 ASAKF
+399 AQSAKF

-410 MKQGWQGFKNVLG
+410 LGQAWQGFTNLLG
-423 ETFMPVIQKV
+423 ETFLPIIQKI
-433 VVWVTVAIAKIS
+433 VVWITVAIAKITI
-445 ALLRVL
+445 LLRVL

-473 TGAVNKATDAVK
+473 AGAVSKATDAVK
-485 KLKKQTM
+485 EFKKQTM
-492 GFDEMNILQGQ
+492 GFDEMNIIQPT
-503 DTASGSG
+503 DMATGSG
-510 SGAVDAGY
+510 AGAVDAGY
-518 GIDVGGGGSVGTLLP
+518 GMNMGGSDGSIGSLLP
-533 EDALADIESF
+533 EDALADIEAF

-548 QIGGKIAGWVTA
+548 DIGGKVAGWVTG
-560 LGILGGAIL
+560 LSILAGMILLIVGA
-569 FIIGGIS
+569 FS
-576 LNIPMILAGATLCG
+576 LNIPLVLAGVTLAG
-590 IGIAVGN
+590 IGVSIGDA
-597 GSGVLDGISPI
+597 S
-608 IKAIVMALGTFA
+608 GTFSA
-620 TVLLVVKEAIIAVKG
+620 WDEWLNGIGESISNWCSNAISDIGDFFTNIWNDIKDGAKSAVDAIKG
-635 AQAALNIVM
+635 FFSDIGDWFYTNVIE
-644 NANPI
+644 PI
-649 GLVIAAVA
+649 GNFFSDLWQDIKDIAQSVG
-657 ALVAAFIYLWN
+657 
-668 NCEEFRQF
+668 
-676 FINLWEQLKE
+676 
-686 VVKAVADWFVQA
+686 DWFVEA
-698 WTDIKNFFVNL
+698 WTDIKNFFVDT
-709 WNSIKDGAVNVWNGI
+709 WNSIKEKASNTWDGI
-724 KNVFSV
+724 KNVFST
-730 VGNWFYNSVISP
+730 VGNWFHEKVISP
-742 VANFFSGMWNK
+742 VGDFFSGMWGK
-753 LKSGAKNAWDGIKS
+753 LKKGAKDAWSGIKD

-778 VFSKAWKKVKDIFS
+778 IFSKAWKKVKDIFS

-799 GIKDGIVKAFKTI
+799 GIKDGIVDAFKTI
-812 VNAIISGINKVVAI
+812 VNAIITGINKVVAL
-826 PFNGI
+826 PFKGI
-831 NWALNKIKSVSI
+831 NWALNKIKNIEI
-843 LGLKPFDWIS
+843 LGLKPFDWID

-903 QRQGRSIPT
+903 QRQGRSLPT

>member
-1 MDEQLKVRI
+1 MDEQLKVKI

-23 VKKELKSTANSTKQ
+23 VKKELKSTADSTKQ

-111 GFDDETAKH
+111 GFDDKTAQQ

-150 KAHRQLA
+150 MAKRQLA
-157 EVRKTGYDIVTLP
+157 EVRKTGYYIVTLP
-170 FQGMKRGLS
+170 FQGIKRGLS

-213 VGKWAGS
+213 VSKWAGS

-260 DKGSQKM
+260 DKGSQRM

-274 QKWSYAMELSGSSI
+274 QKWAYAMELSGSSI

-372 NNNANFLKD
+372 NNNANFLRE

-463 NKATNSVSSY
+463 NKATTSVSSY

-510 SGAVDAGY
+510 SGAGDAGY
-518 GIDVGGGGSVGTLLP
+518 GIDIGGSEGSIGTLLP

-560 LGILGGAIL
+560 LAILGGGIL
-569 FIIGGIS
+569 FVVGALSLNLPLVLIGGT
-576 LNIPMILAGATLCG
+576 LAG
-590 IGIAVGN
+590 IGIGIGNASGTFSAWGEWLNGIWESISNWFSNTISAIGDFFSRVWNSIKEGAKSAVDAIVGFFANIGNWFYTNVTEPVGN
-597 GSGVLDGISPI
+597 FFSDLWQS
-608 IKAIVMALGTFA
+608 IKETA
-620 TVLLVVKEAIIAVKG
+620 
-635 AQAALNIVM
+635 
-644 NANPI
+644 
-649 GLVIAAVA
+649 
-657 ALVAAFIYLWN
+657 
-668 NCEEFRQF
+668 
-676 FINLWEQLKE
+676 
-686 VVKAVADWFVQA
+686 KAVADWFVQA
-698 WTDIKNFFVNL
+698 WTDIKNFFVDT
-709 WNSIKDGAVNVWNGI
+709 WNSIKEKASNTWDGI
-724 KNVFSV
+724 KNVFST
-730 VGNWFYNSVISP
+730 VGNWFHDKVISP
-742 VANFFSGMWNK
+742 VANFFSGMWDKVKN
-753 LKSGAKNAWDGIKS
+753 GAKNAWDGIKN
-767 VFSTVANFFGD
+767 VFSTVAQFFGD
-778 VFSKAWKKVKDIFS
+778 IFSKAWKKVKDVFS

-799 GIKDGIVKAFKTI
+799 GIKDGIVNAFKAI
-812 VNAIISGINKVVAI
+812 VNAIISGINRVIAI
-826 PFNGI
+826 PFDGI
-831 NWALNKIKSVSI
+831 NWALNKIRNVSI
-843 LGLKPFDWIS
+843 FGLKPFDWIY

-879 AGREMVLPLEAN
+879 AGREMVLPLETN

-898 AEKIN
+898 ADKIN
-903 QRQGRSIPT
+903 QRQGRSTPT

-926 AIENINEITKQTGTL
+926 AIENINEITKQTGVL

>member
-1 MDEQLKVRI
+1 MDEQLKVKI

-62 VAIPTIGRIRNE
+62 VALPTIGLIRKEVKGLSKEVKE
-74 IKSLKKELKAPLK
+74 IFKSGTYKGFEREFVQTFDKA
-87 GSYEGFAREAERTY
+87 
-101 SKMYKKYKSQ
+101 YKKFRDK
-111 GFDDETAKH
+111 GFSDMEARDRASSTPEVEKALEQWEAYNTKMDSVKKKMSEAQIAFTDFKDDMRDKVTRPLQVAK
-120 KAGWSPEFDEVMGRW
+120 KA
-135 NAFNESMEEFERRTS
+135 
-150 KAHRQLA
+150 
-157 EVRKTGYDIVTLP
+157 
-170 FQGMKRGLS
+170 LS
-179 SIFSTLGNGLKQ
+179 VLGNGLKQ
-191 TAQFKALALLFRK
+191 TAQFKALANVFQK
-204 IKNSDFGEA
+204 IKNSRFGEWFRHL
-213 VGKWAGS
+213 G
-220 IKTAIKES
+220 TAIKES
-228 IGAIGAWIKA
+228 IGAIGAWIKGL
-238 IIAFAGV
+238 IAFAGV

-274 QKWSYAMELSGSSI
+274 QKWAYAMELSGSSI

-308 TEESQKAFQRLGVNL
+308 TKESQKAFQRLGVNL
-323 KDAQGNL
+323 KDTKGNL

-337 EDVVVSLQSMDNA
+337 EDVVVSLQNMDNA

-358 KLFGEST
+358 KLFGESV

-372 NNNANFLKD
+372 NNNANFLRE
-381 VVRTQDAL
+381 VVRTQNAL
-389 GSQMSGSLVS
+389 GSQMSDNLV
-399 ASAKF
+399 AQSAKF

-410 MKQGWQGFKNVLG
+410 LGQAWQGFKNLLG
-423 ETFMPVIQKV
+423 ETFLPIIQKV
-433 VVWVTVAIAKIS
+433 VVWITVAIAKITT
-445 ALLRVL
+445 LLRVL

-473 TGAVNKATDAVK
+473 AGAVSKATDAVK
-485 KLKKQTM
+485 EFKKQTM
-492 GFDEMNILQGQ
+492 GFDEMNIIQPT
-503 DTASGSG
+503 DMATGSG
-510 SGAVDAGY
+510 AGAVDAGY
-518 GIDVGGGGSVGTLLP
+518 SMNMGGSEGSIGSLLP
-533 EDALADIESF
+533 EDALADIEAF

-548 QIGGKIAGWVTA
+548 DIGGKVAGWVTG
-560 LGILGGAIL
+560 LSILAGLILLIVGA
-569 FIIGGIS
+569 FS
-576 LNIPMILAGATLCG
+576 LNIPLVLAGATLGGVGVAIGDASGTFSAWDEWLNG
-590 IGIAVGN
+590 IGESISNWFSNTISAIGDFFSNIWNDIKEGAKSAV
-597 GSGVLDGISPI
+597 DA
-608 IKAIVMALGTFA
+608 IKGFFSDIGDWFYTNVI
-620 TVLLVVKEAIIAVKG
+620 E
-635 AQAALNIVM
+635 
-644 NANPI
+644 PI
-649 GLVIAAVA
+649 GNFFSDLWQDIKDIA
-657 ALVAAFIYLWN
+657 N
-668 NCEEFRQF
+668 S
-676 FINLWEQLKE
+676 
-686 VVKAVADWFVQA
+686 VADWFVQA
-698 WTDIKNFFVNL
+698 WTDIKNFFVDT
-709 WNSIKDGAVNVWNGI
+709 WNSIKEKASNTWDGI
-724 KNVFSV
+724 KNVFST
-730 VGNWFYNSVISP
+730 VGNWFSEKVISP
-742 VANFFSGMWNK
+742 VGDFFSGMWGK
-753 LKSGAKNAWDGIKS
+753 LKKGAKDAWDGIKN

-778 VFSKAWKKVKDIFS
+778 IFSKAWKKVKDIFS

-799 GIKDGIVKAFKTI
+799 GIKDGIVDAFKTI
-812 VNAIISGINKVVAI
+812 VNAIITGINKVIAL
-826 PFNGI
+826 PFKGI
-831 NWALNKIKSVSI
+831 NWALNKIKSIDI
-843 LGLKPFDWIS
+843 LGLKPFDWID
-853 TISVPQ
+853 TIDVPQ

>member
-1 MDEQLKVRI
+1 MDEQLKVKI

-52 IKQSIASAIG
+52 IKQSIATALG
-62 VAIPTIGRIRNE
+62 VALPTIGRIRNE

-111 GFDDETAKH
+111 GFDDKTAQQ
-120 KAGWSPEFDEVMGRW
+120 KAGWSPEFEKVMVGW

-150 KAHRQLA
+150 LAKRQLV
-157 EVRKTGYDIVTLP
+157 EVRKTVYDIVTLP
-170 FQGMKRGLS
+170 LQGMKRGLS

-191 TAQFKALALLFRK
+191 TAQFKALSLLFRK

-213 VGKWAGS
+213 VSKWAGS

-228 IGAIGAWIKA
+228 IEAIGAWIKA
-238 IIAFAGV
+238 IIAFAGAM
-245 ITGVVFSV
+245 TAVVFSV

-260 DKGSQKM
+260 DKGSQRM

-274 QKWSYAMELSGSSI
+274 QKWAYAMELSGSSI

-308 TEESQKAFQRLGVNL
+308 TKESQKAFQRLGVNL
-323 KDAQGNL
+323 KDTKGNL

-337 EDVVVSLQSMDNA
+337 EDVVVSLQNMDNA

-358 KLFGEST
+358 KLFGESV

-372 NNNANFLKD
+372 NNNANFLRE
-381 VVRTQDAL
+381 VVRTQNAL
-389 GSQMSGSLVS
+389 GSQMSDNLV
-399 ASAKF
+399 AESAKF
-404 QDAITT
+404 QDAIATLG
-410 MKQGWQGFKNVLG
+410 QAWQGFKNVLG
-423 ETFMPVIQKV
+423 ETILPIIQKI
-433 VVWVTVAIAKIS
+433 VVWITVAIAKITI
-445 ALLRVL
+445 LLRVL

-473 TGAVNKATDAVK
+473 AGAVNKATDAVK
-485 KLKKQTM
+485 EFKKQTM
-492 GFDEMNILQGQ
+492 GFDEMNIIQPT
-503 DTASGSG
+503 DMATG
-510 SGAVDAGY
+510 SGAGDAGY
-518 GIDVGGGGSVGTLLP
+518 NINVGGSDGSLASLLP
-533 EDALADIESF
+533 EDALADIEAF

-548 QIGGKIAGWVTA
+548 EIGSKVAGWVTG
-560 LGILGGAIL
+560 LSILAGLIL
-569 FIIGGIS
+569 LIIGAFS
-576 LNIPMILAGATLCG
+576 LNIPLVLAGVTLGG
-590 IGIAVGN
+590 IGIAIGDT
-597 GSGVLDGISPI
+597 S
-608 IKAIVMALGTFA
+608 GTFSA
-620 TVLLVVKEAIIAVKG
+620 WDEWLNGIGESISNWFSNTISAIGDFFTNIWNDIKEGAKSAVDAIKG
-635 AQAALNIVM
+635 FFSDIGDWFYTNVIE
-644 NANPI
+644 PI
-649 GLVIAAVA
+649 GNFFSDLWQDIKDIA
-657 ALVAAFIYLWN
+657 N
-668 NCEEFRQF
+668 S
-676 FINLWEQLKE
+676 
-686 VVKAVADWFVQA
+686 VADWFVQA
-698 WTDIKNFFVNL
+698 WTDIKDFFVNI
-709 WNSIKDGAVNVWNGI
+709 WNSIKEKASNTWDGI
-724 KNVFSV
+724 KNVFST
-730 VGNWFYNSVISP
+730 VGNWFHDKVISP
-742 VANFFSGMWNK
+742 VGDFFSGMWGK
-753 LKSGAKNAWDGIKS
+753 LKKGAKDAWAGIKD

-778 VFSKAWKKVKDIFS
+778 IFSKAWKKVKDIFS

-799 GIKDGIVKAFKTI
+799 GIKDGIVNAFKTI
-812 VNAIISGINKVVAI
+812 VNAIITGINKVVAL
-826 PFNGI
+826 PFKGI
-831 NWALNKIKSVSI
+831 NWALNKIKNIEI
-843 LGLKPFDWIS
+843 LGLKPFDWID

>member
-1 MDEQLKVRI
+1 MDEQLKVKI

-62 VAIPTIGRIRNE
+62 VALPTIGLIRKEVKGLSKEVKE
-74 IKSLKKELKAPLK
+74 IFKSGTYK
-87 GSYEGFAREAERTY
+87 GFEREFIQTFD
-101 SKMYKKYKSQ
+101 KVYKKFRDM
-111 GFDDETAKH
+111 GFSDMEARD
-120 KAGWSPEFDEVMGRW
+120 KASSTPEVEKALEQWEAYNTKMDEVKKGMTEAQATFYDYRDDMNDFFKRIGNIGPIKALK
-135 NAFNESMEEFERRTS
+135 NA
-150 KAHRQLA
+150 
-157 EVRKTGYDIVTLP
+157 
-170 FQGMKRGLS
+170 
-179 SIFSTLGNGLKQ
+179 FSTLGNGLKE
-191 TAQFKALALLFRK
+191 TAQFKALANVFQK
-204 IKNSDFGEA
+204 IKNSRFGEWFRHL
-213 VGKWAGS
+213 G
-220 IKTAIKES
+220 TAIKES

-274 QKWSYAMELSGSSI
+274 QKWAYAMKLSGSSI

-308 TEESQKAFQRLGVNL
+308 TKESQKAFQRLGVNL
-323 KDAQGNL
+323 KDTKGNL

-337 EDVVVSLQSMDNA
+337 EDVVVSLQNMDNA

-358 KLFGEST
+358 KLFGESV

-372 NNNANFLKD
+372 NNNANFLRE
-381 VVRTQDAL
+381 VVRTQNAL
-389 GSQMSGSLVS
+389 GSQMSDNLV
-399 ASAKF
+399 AQSAKF

-410 MKQGWQGFKNVLG
+410 LGQAWQGFTNVLG
-423 ETFMPVIQKV
+423 ETFIPIIQKI
-433 VVWVTVAIAKIS
+433 VVWITVAIAKITI
-445 ALLRVL
+445 LLRVL

-473 TGAVNKATDAVK
+473 AGAVNNATNAVK
-485 KLKKQTM
+485 EFKKQTM
-492 GFDEMNILQGQ
+492 GFDEMNIIQPT
-503 DTASGSG
+503 DMATGSG
-510 SGAVDAGY
+510 AGAVDAGY
-518 GIDVGGGGSVGTLLP
+518 GMNVGGSEGSLGSLLP
-533 EDALADIESF
+533 EDALADIEAF

-548 QIGGKIAGWVTA
+548 EIGGKVAGWVTGLSILVGMILLIVGA
-560 LGILGGAIL
+560 LSLNL
-569 FIIGGIS
+569 PLVLIGGT
-576 LNIPMILAGATLCG
+576 LAG
-590 IGIAVGN
+590 IGV
-597 GSGVLDGISPI
+597 
-608 IKAIVMALGTFA
+608 AIGDASGTFSEWDA
-620 TVLLVVKEAIIAVKG
+620 WLNGIWESISTWFSDTISAIGDFFTNVWNDIKDGAKSAVDAIKG
-635 AQAALNIVM
+635 FFSDIGDWFYTNVIE
-644 NANPI
+644 PI
-649 GLVIAAVA
+649 GNFFSDLWQDIKDIA
-657 ALVAAFIYLWN
+657 N
-668 NCEEFRQF
+668 S
-676 FINLWEQLKE
+676 
-686 VVKAVADWFVQA
+686 VADWFVQA
-698 WTDIKNFFVNL
+698 WTDIKNFFVDT
-709 WNSIKDGAVNVWNGI
+709 WNSIKEKASNTWDGI
-724 KNVFSV
+724 KNVFST
-730 VGNWFYNSVISP
+730 VGNWFHDKVISP
-742 VANFFSGMWNK
+742 VGDFFSGMWGK
-753 LKSGAKNAWDGIKS
+753 LKKGAKDAWSGIKD

-778 VFSKAWKKVKDIFS
+778 IFSKAWKKVKDIFS

-799 GIKDGIVKAFKTI
+799 GIKDGIVDAFKTI
-812 VNAIISGINKVVAI
+812 VNAIITGINKVVAL
-826 PFNGI
+826 PFKGI
-831 NWALNKIKSVSI
+831 NWALNKIKNIEI
-843 LGLKPFDWIS
+843 LGLKPFDWID

-898 AEKIN
+898 ADKIN

>member
-1 MDEQLKVRI
+1 MDEQLKVKI

-23 VKKELKSTANSTKQ
+23 VKKELKSTADSTKQ

-46 KSVAGS
+46 KGVAGS
-52 IKQSIASAIG
+52 IKQSIASALG

-74 IKSLKKELKAPLK
+74 IKSLKKELKVPLK

-111 GFDDETAKH
+111 GFDDKTAQQ
-120 KAGWSPEFDEVMGRW
+120 KAGWSPEFEKVMAGW

-150 KAHRQLA
+150 LAKRQLV

-170 FQGMKRGLS
+170 FQGVKRGLS

-191 TAQFKALALLFRK
+191 TAQFKALSSLFRK

-213 VGKWAGS
+213 VSKWAGS
-220 IKTAIKES
+220 IKTAIQES

-260 DKGSQKM
+260 DKGSQRM

-274 QKWSYAMELSGSSI
+274 QKWAYAMKLSGSSI

-308 TEESQKAFQRLGVNL
+308 TKESQKAFQRLGVNL
-323 KDAQGNL
+323 KDTKGNL

-337 EDVVVSLQSMDNA
+337 EDVVVSLQNMDNA

-358 KLFGEST
+358 KLFGESV

-372 NNNANFLKD
+372 NNNANLLRE
-381 VVRTQDAL
+381 VVRTQNAL
-389 GSQMSGSLVS
+389 GSQMSDNLV
-399 ASAKF
+399 AESAKF
-404 QDAITT
+404 QDAIATLG
-410 MKQGWQGFKNVLG
+410 QAWQGFKNLLG
-423 ETFMPVIQKV
+423 ETFLPIIQKV
-433 VVWVTVAIAKIS
+433 VVWITVAIAKITI
-445 ALLRVL
+445 LLRVL

-473 TGAVNKATDAVK
+473 AGAVSKATDAVK
-485 KLKKQTM
+485 EFKKQTM
-492 GFDEMNILQGQ
+492 GFDEMNIIQPT
-503 DTASGSG
+503 DMATG
-510 SGAVDAGY
+510 SGAGAGDAGY
-518 GIDVGGGGSVGTLLP
+518 NINMGGSEGSLGSLLP
-533 EDALADIESF
+533 EDALADIEAF

-548 QIGGKIAGWVTA
+548 DIGSKVAGWVTA
-560 LGILGGAIL
+560 LAILGGGIL
-569 FIIGGIS
+569 FIVGALS
-576 LNIPMILAGATLCG
+576 LNIPLFLAGATLAG
-590 IGIAVGN
+590 IGV
-597 GSGVLDGISPI
+597 
-608 IKAIVMALGTFA
+608 AIGDASGTFSA
-620 TVLLVVKEAIIAVKG
+620 WGEWLNGIGESISNWFSNTISAIGDFFSNIWNDIKDGAKSAVDAIKG
-635 AQAALNIVM
+635 FFSDISDWFYTNVIE
-644 NANPI
+644 PI
-649 GLVIAAVA
+649 GNFFSDLWQDIKDIA
-657 ALVAAFIYLWN
+657 N
-668 NCEEFRQF
+668 S
-676 FINLWEQLKE
+676 
-686 VVKAVADWFVQA
+686 VADWFVQA
-698 WTDIKNFFVNL
+698 WTDIKNFFVDT
-709 WNSIKDGAVNVWNGI
+709 WNSIKEKASNTWDGI
-724 KNVFSV
+724 KNVFST
-730 VGNWFYNSVISP
+730 VGNWFHDKVISP
-742 VANFFSGMWNK
+742 VGDFFSGMWGK
-753 LKSGAKNAWDGIKS
+753 LKKGAKDAWAGIKD

-778 VFSKAWKKVKDIFS
+778 IFSKAWKKVKDIFS

-799 GIKDGIVKAFKTI
+799 GIKDGIVDAFKTI
-812 VNAIISGINKVVAI
+812 VNAIITGINKVVAL
-826 PFNGI
+826 PFKGI
-831 NWALNKIKSVSI
+831 NWALNKIKSIDI
-843 LGLKPFDWIS
+843 LGLKPFDWID
-853 TISVPQ
+853 TIDVPQ

>member
-1 MDEQLKVRI
+1 MDEQLKVKI

-46 KSVAGS
+46 QSVAGS
-52 IKQSIASAIG
+52 IKQSIATALG
-62 VAIPTIGRIRNE
+62 VALPTIGRIRNE

-135 NAFNESMEEFERRTS
+135 NAFNESMEELERRTS
-150 KAHRQLA
+150 PAHRQL
-157 EVRKTGYDIVTLP
+157 EELRKTVYDIVTLP

-213 VGKWAGS
+213 VSKWAGS
-220 IKTAIKES
+220 IKTAIQES

-260 DKGSQKM
+260 DKGSQRM

-274 QKWSYAMELSGSSI
+274 QKWAYAMELSGSSI

-323 KDAQGNL
+323 KDTKGNL

-337 EDVVVSLQSMDNA
+337 EDVVVSLQNMDNA

-358 KLFGEST
+358 KLFGESV

-372 NNNANFLKD
+372 NNNANFLRE
-381 VVRTQDAL
+381 VVRTQNAL
-389 GSQMSGSLVS
+389 GSQMSDNLV
-399 ASAKF
+399 AESAKF

-410 MKQGWQGFKNVLG
+410 LGQAWQGFKNVIG
-423 ETFMPVIQKV
+423 ETFIPIIQKV
-433 VVWVTVAIAKIS
+433 VVWITVAIAKITT
-445 ALLRVL
+445 LLRVL

-473 TGAVNKATDAVK
+473 AGAVSKATDAVK
-485 KLKKQTM
+485 EFKKQTM
-492 GFDEMNILQGQ
+492 GFDEMNIIQPT
-503 DTASGSG
+503 DMATGSG
-510 SGAVDAGY
+510 AGAVDAGY
-518 GIDVGGGGSVGTLLP
+518 GVNMGGSEGSLGSLLP
-533 EDALADIESF
+533 EDALADIEAF

-548 QIGGKIAGWVTA
+548 EIGGKVAGWVTG
-560 LGILGGAIL
+560 LSILAGMILLIVGA
-569 FIIGGIS
+569 FS
-576 LNIPMILAGATLCG
+576 LNIPLVLAGVTLAGVGVAIGDASGTFSAWDEWLNG
-590 IGIAVGN
+590 IGESISNWFSNTISAIGDFFTNIWNDIKDGAKSAV
-597 GSGVLDGISPI
+597 DA
-608 IKAIVMALGTFA
+608 IKGFFSDIGDWFYTNVI
-620 TVLLVVKEAIIAVKG
+620 E
-635 AQAALNIVM
+635 
-644 NANPI
+644 PI
-649 GLVIAAVA
+649 GNFFSDLWQDIKDIA
-657 ALVAAFIYLWN
+657 N
-668 NCEEFRQF
+668 S
-676 FINLWEQLKE
+676 
-686 VVKAVADWFVQA
+686 VADWFVQA
-698 WTDIKNFFVNL
+698 WTDIKNFFVDT
-709 WNSIKDGAVNVWNGI
+709 WNSIKEKASNTWDGI
-724 KNVFSV
+724 KNVFST
-730 VGNWFYNSVISP
+730 VGNWFHDKVISP
-742 VANFFSGMWNK
+742 VGDFFSGMWGK
-753 LKSGAKNAWDGIKS
+753 LKKGAKDAWAGIKD

-778 VFSKAWKKVKDIFS
+778 IFSKAWKKVKDIFS

-799 GIKDGIVKAFKTI
+799 GIKDGIVNAFKTI
-812 VNAIISGINKVVAI
+812 VNAIITGINKVVAL
-826 PFNGI
+826 PFKGI
-831 NWALNKIKSVSI
+831 NWALNKIKNIEI
-843 LGLKPFDWIS
+843 LGLKPFDWID

-926 AIENINEITKQTGTL
+926 AIENINEITKQTGVL

>member
-1 MDEQLKVRI
+1 MDEQLKVKI

-23 VKKELKSTANSTKQ
+23 VKKELNSTAKSTKQ
-37 GVSGVSQEV
+37 GVSGVSQEI

-52 IKQSIASAIG
+52 IRQSIATAIG
-62 VAIPTIGRIRNE
+62 VAIPSLGLVKKE

-87 GSYEGFAREAERTY
+87 GTFDGLEREFVQAFD
-101 SKMYKKYKSQ
+101 KAYKKFRDM
-111 GFDDETAKH
+111 GFSDMKARDKASSTPEVAEIEARWDSFLTAKDELYKRMSKEEYELDIFQDKMKDFFKRMGDIGPI
-120 KAGWSPEFDEVMGRW
+120 KAIK
-135 NAFNESMEEFERRTS
+135 NAF
-150 KAHRQLA
+150 
-157 EVRKTGYDIVTLP
+157 
-170 FQGMKRGLS
+170 S
-179 SIFSTLGNGLKQ
+179 SLGNGLKQ
-191 TAQFKALALLFRK
+191 TAQFKALANVFQK
-204 IKNSDFGEA
+204 IKNSRFGEWFRHL
-213 VGKWAGS
+213 G
-220 IKTAIKES
+220 TAIKTS

-260 DKGSQKM
+260 DKGSQRM

-274 QKWSYAMELSGSSI
+274 QKWAYAMELSGSSI

-308 TEESQKAFQRLGVNL
+308 TKESQKAFQRLGVNL
-323 KDAQGNL
+323 KDTKGNL

-337 EDVVVSLQSMDNA
+337 EDVVVSLQNMDNA

-358 KLFGEST
+358 KLFGESV

-372 NNNANFLKD
+372 NNNANFLRE
-381 VVRTQDAL
+381 VVRTQNAL
-389 GSQMSGSLVS
+389 GSQMSDNLV
-399 ASAKF
+399 AESAKF

-410 MKQGWQGFKNVLG
+410 LGQAWQGFKNVIG
-423 ETFMPVIQKV
+423 ETFIPIIQKI
-433 VVWVTVAIAKIS
+433 VVWITVAIAKITI
-445 ALLRVL
+445 LLRVL

-473 TGAVNKATDAVK
+473 AGAVSKATDAVK
-485 KLKKQTM
+485 EFKKQTM
-492 GFDEMNILQGQ
+492 GFDEMNIIQPT
-503 DTASGSG
+503 DMATG
-510 SGAVDAGY
+510 SGAGAGDAGY
-518 GIDVGGGGSVGTLLP
+518 NINMGGSDGSLASLLP
-533 EDALADIESF
+533 EDALADIEAF

-548 QIGGKIAGWVTA
+548 EIGSKVAGWVTG
-560 LGILGGAIL
+560 LSILAGLIL
-569 FIIGGIS
+569 LIIGAFS
-576 LNIPMILAGATLCG
+576 LNIPLVLAGVTLGGVGVAIGDASGTFSAWDEWLNG
-590 IGIAVGN
+590 IGESISNWFSNTISAIGDFFTNIWNDIKDGAKSAV
-597 GSGVLDGISPI
+597 DA
-608 IKAIVMALGTFA
+608 IKGFFSDIGDWFYTNVI
-620 TVLLVVKEAIIAVKG
+620 E
-635 AQAALNIVM
+635 
-644 NANPI
+644 PI
-649 GLVIAAVA
+649 GNFFSDLWQDIKDIA
-657 ALVAAFIYLWN
+657 N
-668 NCEEFRQF
+668 S
-676 FINLWEQLKE
+676 
-686 VVKAVADWFVQA
+686 VADWFVQA
-698 WTDIKNFFVNL
+698 WTDIKNFFVDT
-709 WNSIKDGAVNVWNGI
+709 WNSIKEKASNTWDGI
-724 KNVFSV
+724 KNVFST
-730 VGNWFYNSVISP
+730 VGNWFHDKVISP
-742 VANFFSGMWNK
+742 VGDFFSGMWGK
-753 LKSGAKNAWDGIKS
+753 LKKGAKDAWAGIKD

-778 VFSKAWKKVKDIFS
+778 IFSKAWKKVKDIFS

-799 GIKDGIVKAFKTI
+799 GIKDGIVNAFKTI
-812 VNAIISGINKVVAI
+812 VNAIITGINKVVAL
-826 PFNGI
+826 PFKGI
-831 NWALNKIKSVSI
+831 NWALNKIKNIEI
-843 LGLKPFDWIS
+843 LGLKPFDWID

-926 AIENINEITKQTGTL
+926 AIENINEITKQTGVL

>member
-10 VVDKSDFNKGITD
+10 VVDKSDFNKGLTE
-23 VKKELKSTANSTKQ
+23 VKKELNSTTNSTKH
-37 GVSGVSQEV
+37 GVSGVSQEIR
-46 KSVAGS
+46 AAADS
-52 IKQSIASAIG
+52 IRQSIATAIG
-62 VAIPTIGRIRNE
+62 VAIPSIGRV
-74 IKSLKKELKAPLK
+74 KKEVKGLSKDLKNALK
-87 GSYEGFAREAERTY
+87 GSTEGFERETTRTF
-101 SKMYKKYKSQ
+101 KKIYKKYKSQ
-111 GFDDETAKH
+111 GFDNKTAIV
-120 KAGWSPEFDEVMGRW
+120 KAGQSKEVKEVLGRWDAFDEG
-135 NAFNESMEEFERRTS
+135 MEGLERQTS
-150 KAHRQLA
+150 LAHRKLI
-157 EVRKTGYDIVTLP
+157 EFRKTVYDIATRP
-170 FQGMKRGLS
+170 FQAMKRGLS
-179 SIFSTLGNGLKQ
+179 SIFSTLGNGLKD
-191 TAQFKALALLFRK
+191 TSQFKALANVFQR
-204 IKNSDFGEA
+204 IKNSRFGEWFRHL
-213 VGKWAGS
+213 G
-220 IKTAIKES
+220 TAIKES

-238 IIAFAGV
+238 IIAFAGAM
-245 ITGVVFSV
+245 TAVVFSV

-463 NKATNSVSSY
+463 NKATTSVSSY

-503 DTASGSG
+503 DSGSGSG
-510 SGAVDAGY
+510 SGAGDVGY
-518 GIDVGGGGSVGTLLP
+518 GIDVGGSDGSIGTLLP

-742 VANFFSGMWNK
+742 VTNFFSGMWDK
-753 LKSGAKNAWDGIKS
+753 LKSGAKNAWDGIKN
-767 VFSTVANFFGD
+767 VFSTVAQFFGD
-778 VFSKAWKKVKDIFS
+778 VFSKAWKKVKDVFS

-799 GIKDGIVKAFKTI
+799 GIKDGIVNAFKAI
-812 VNAIISGINKVVAI
+812 VNAIISGINRVIAI

-831 NWALNKIKSVSI
+831 NWALNKIRNVSI
-843 LGLKPFDWIS
+843 FGLKPFDWIY

-859 IPKLA
+859 IPRLA

-879 AGREMVLPLEAN
+879 AGREMVLPLESN

-898 AEKIN
+898 ADKIN
-903 QRQGRSIPT
+903 QRQGRSTPT
-912 KLILQVNGRTFGET
+912 KLVLQVNGRTLGET
-926 AIENINEITKQTGTL
+926 TIENINEITKQTGTL

>member
-1 MDEQLKVRI
+1 MDEQLKVKI

-52 IKQSIASAIG
+52 IKQSIATAIG

-74 IKSLKKELKAPLK
+74 IKSLKKELKVPLK

-111 GFDDETAKH
+111 GFDDETAQQ
-120 KAGWSPEFDEVMGRW
+120 KAGWSPEFEKVMVGW

-150 KAHRQLA
+150 LAKRQLV

-170 FQGMKRGLS
+170 FQPIKRGLS

-191 TAQFKALALLFRK
+191 TAQFKALSSLFRK

-213 VGKWAGS
+213 VSKWAGS

-267 NMSAEQY
+267 NMSVEQY
-274 QKWSYAMELSGSSI
+274 QKWAYAMELSGSSI

-308 TEESQKAFQRLGVNL
+308 TKESQKAFQRLGVNL
-323 KDAQGNL
+323 KDTKGNL

-337 EDVVVSLQSMDNA
+337 EDVVVSLQNMDNA

-358 KLFGEST
+358 KLFGESV

-372 NNNANFLKD
+372 NNNANLLRE
-381 VVRTQDAL
+381 VVRTQNAL
-389 GSQMSGSLVS
+389 GSQMSDNLV
-399 ASAKF
+399 AESAKF
-404 QDAITT
+404 QDAIATLG
-410 MKQGWQGFKNVLG
+410 QAWQGFKNLLG
-423 ETFMPVIQKV
+423 ETFLPIIQKV
-433 VVWVTVAIAKIS
+433 VVWITVAIAKITI
-445 ALLRVL
+445 LLRVL

-473 TGAVNKATDAVK
+473 AGAVSKATDAVK
-485 KLKKQTM
+485 EFKKQTM
-492 GFDEMNILQGQ
+492 GFDEMNIIQPT
-503 DTASGSG
+503 DMATG
-510 SGAVDAGY
+510 SGAGAGDAGY
-518 GIDVGGGGSVGTLLP
+518 SMNMGGSEGSLGSLLP
-533 EDALADIESF
+533 EDALADIEAF

-548 QIGGKIAGWVTA
+548 EIGSKVAGWVTG
-560 LGILGGAIL
+560 LSILAGMIL
-569 FIIGGIS
+569 LIIGAFS
-576 LNIPMILAGATLCG
+576 LNIPLVLAGVTLGGVGVAIGDASGTFSAWDEWLNG
-590 IGIAVGN
+590 IGESISNWFSNTISAIGDFFTNIWNDIKDGAKSAV
-597 GSGVLDGISPI
+597 DA
-608 IKAIVMALGTFA
+608 IKGFFSDIGDWFYTNVI
-620 TVLLVVKEAIIAVKG
+620 E
-635 AQAALNIVM
+635 
-644 NANPI
+644 PI
-649 GLVIAAVA
+649 GNFFSDLWQDIKDIA
-657 ALVAAFIYLWN
+657 N
-668 NCEEFRQF
+668 S
-676 FINLWEQLKE
+676 
-686 VVKAVADWFVQA
+686 VADWFVQA
-698 WTDIKNFFVNL
+698 WTDIKNFFVDT
-709 WNSIKDGAVNVWNGI
+709 WNSIKEKASNTWDGI
-724 KNVFSV
+724 KNVFST
-730 VGNWFYNSVISP
+730 VGNWFHDKVISP
-742 VANFFSGMWNK
+742 VGDFFSGMWDK
-753 LKSGAKNAWDGIKS
+753 LKNGAKDAWAGIKN

-778 VFSKAWKKVKDIFS
+778 IFSKAWKKVKDIFS

-799 GIKDGIVKAFKTI
+799 GIKDGIVNAFKTI
-812 VNAIISGINKVVAI
+812 VNAIITGINKVVAL
-826 PFNGI
+826 PFKGI
-831 NWALNKIKSVSI
+831 NWALNKIKNIEI
-843 LGLKPFDWIS
+843 LGLKPFDWID

>member
-1 MDEQLKVRI
+1 MDEQLKVKI

-23 VKKELKSTANSTKQ
+23 VKKELNSTAKSTKQ

-46 KSVAGS
+46 KNAAGS
-52 IKQSIASAIG
+52 IKQSIATAIG
-62 VAIPTIGRIRNE
+62 VAIP
-74 IKSLKKELKAPLK
+74 SLGLVKKEVKALKNELK
-87 GSYEGFAREAERTY
+87 GSYEGFAREYDRTL
-101 SKMYKKYKSQ
+101 KQMYKKYKSQ
-111 GFDDETAKH
+111 GFDDKTAQQ
-120 KAGWSPEFDEVMGRW
+120 KASWSPEVNGVMGRW
-135 NAFNESMEEFERRTS
+135 DKFNEGMEELAGQTS
-150 KAHRQLA
+150 EAHARLV
-157 EVRKTGYDIVTLP
+157 ELRKTVYDMATRPL
-170 FQGMKRGLS
+170 QAMKRGLS
-179 SIFSTLGNGLKQ
+179 SIFSTLGNGLKA
-191 TAQFKALALLFRK
+191 TAQFKALSLLFGK
-204 IKNSDFGEA
+204 IKDSKL
-213 VGKWAGS
+213 GKAIEKWSGS
-220 IKTAIKES
+220 VKTAIGENIKAIKAWVKTIIYT
-228 IGAIGAWIKA
+228 IGAITA
-238 IIAFAGV
+238 
-245 ITGVVFSV
+245 VVFSV

-260 DKGSQKM
+260 DKGSQRM
-267 NMSAEQY
+267 NMSTEQY
-274 QKWSYAMELSGSSI
+274 QKWAYAMELSGSSI

-308 TEESQKAFQRLGVNL
+308 TKESQKAFQRLGVNL

-337 EDVVVSLQSMDNA
+337 EDVVVSLQNMDNA

-389 GSQMSGSLVS
+389 GSQMSGSLVA

-404 QDAITT
+404 QDSITT

-423 ETFMPVIQKV
+423 ETFLPVIQKV
-433 VVWVTVAIAKIS
+433 VVWITVAVAKIS

-463 NKATNSVSSY
+463 SKATTSVSSY

-503 DTASGSG
+503 DSGSGSG
-510 SGAVDAGY
+510 SGAGDAGY
-518 GIDVGGGGSVGTLLP
+518 GIDIGGSEGSIGTLLP

-560 LGILGGAIL
+560 LAILGGGIL
-569 FIIGGIS
+569 FVVGALS
-576 LNIPMILAGATLCG
+576 LNVPMFLAGATLAG
-590 IGIAVGN
+590 IGIGIGNASGTFSAWGEWLNGIWESISTWFSNTISAIGDFFSRVWNDIKEGAKAAVDAIVGFFANIGNWFYTNVIEPVGN
-597 GSGVLDGISPI
+597 FFSDLWQS
-608 IKAIVMALGTFA
+608 IKD
-620 TVLLVVKEAIIAVKG
+620 IAK
-635 AQAALNIVM
+635 L
-644 NANPI
+644 
-649 GLVIAAVA
+649 
-657 ALVAAFIYLWN
+657 
-668 NCEEFRQF
+668 
-676 FINLWEQLKE
+676 
-686 VVKAVADWFVQA
+686 VADWFVQA
-698 WTDIKNFFVNL
+698 WTDIKDFFVNI
-709 WNSIKDGAVNVWNGI
+709 WNSIKEKASNTWEGI
-724 KNVFSV
+724 KNVFST
-730 VGNWFYNSVISP
+730 VGNWFHDKVISP
-742 VANFFSGMWNK
+742 VANFFSGMWDK
-753 LKSGAKNAWDGIKS
+753 LKNGAKNAWNGIKS

-778 VFSKAWKKVKDIFS
+778 IFSKAWKKVKDIFS

-799 GIKDGIVKAFKTI
+799 GIKDGIVNAFKTI
-812 VNAIISGINKVVAI
+812 VNAIITGINKVVAL
-826 PFNGI
+826 PFKGI
-831 NWALNKIKSVSI
+831 NWALNKIKSVEI

-879 AGREMVLPLEAN
+879 AGREMVLPLESN

-898 AEKIN
+898 ADKIN

-912 KLILQVNGRTFGET
+912 KLVLQVNGRTFGET

>member
-1 MDEQLKVRI
+1 MDEQLKVKI

-37 GVSGVSQEV
+37 GVSGVSQEI

-52 IKQSIASAIG
+52 IKQSIASALG

-111 GFDDETAKH
+111 GFDDKTAQQ
-120 KAGWSPEFDEVMGRW
+120 KAGWSPEFEKVMGGW

-150 KAHRQLA
+150 LAKRQLI

-170 FQGMKRGLS
+170 FQGVKRGLS

-191 TAQFKALALLFRK
+191 TAQFKALSSLFRK

-213 VGKWAGS
+213 VSKWAGS

-260 DKGSQKM
+260 DKGSQRM

-274 QKWSYAMELSGSSI
+274 QKWAYAMKLSGSSI

-308 TEESQKAFQRLGVNL
+308 TKESQKAFQRLGVNL
-323 KDAQGNL
+323 KDTKGNL

-337 EDVVVSLQSMDNA
+337 EDVVVSLQNMDNA

-358 KLFGEST
+358 KLFGESV

-372 NNNANFLKD
+372 NNNANLLRE
-381 VVRTQDAL
+381 VVRTQNAL
-389 GSQMSGSLVS
+389 GSQMSDNLV
-399 ASAKF
+399 AESAKF
-404 QDAITT
+404 QDAIATLG
-410 MKQGWQGFKNVLG
+410 QAWQGFKNLLG
-423 ETFMPVIQKV
+423 ETFLPIIQKV
-433 VVWVTVAIAKIS
+433 VVWITVAIAKITI
-445 ALLRVL
+445 LLRVL

-473 TGAVNKATDAVK
+473 AGAVSKATDAVK
-485 KLKKQTM
+485 EFKKQTM
-492 GFDEMNILQGQ
+492 GFDEMNIIQPT
-503 DTASGSG
+503 DMATG
-510 SGAVDAGY
+510 SGAGAGDAGY
-518 GIDVGGGGSVGTLLP
+518 NINMGGSEGSLGSLLP
-533 EDALADIESF
+533 EDALADIEAF

-548 QIGGKIAGWVTA
+548 EIGSKVAGWVTG
-560 LGILGGAIL
+560 LSILAGLIL
-569 FIIGGIS
+569 LIIGAFS
-576 LNIPMILAGATLCG
+576 LNIPLVLAGVTLGGVGVAIGDASGTFSAWDEWLNG
-590 IGIAVGN
+590 IGESISNWFSNTISAIGDFFTNIWNDIKDGAKSAV
-597 GSGVLDGISPI
+597 DA
-608 IKAIVMALGTFA
+608 IKGFFSDIGDWFYTNVI
-620 TVLLVVKEAIIAVKG
+620 E
-635 AQAALNIVM
+635 
-644 NANPI
+644 PI
-649 GLVIAAVA
+649 GNFFSDLWQDIKDIA
-657 ALVAAFIYLWN
+657 N
-668 NCEEFRQF
+668 S
-676 FINLWEQLKE
+676 
-686 VVKAVADWFVQA
+686 VADWFVQA
-698 WTDIKNFFVNL
+698 WTDIKNFFVDT
-709 WNSIKDGAVNVWNGI
+709 WNSIKEKASNTWDGI
-724 KNVFSV
+724 KNVFST
-730 VGNWFYNSVISP
+730 VGNWFHDKVISP
-742 VANFFSGMWNK
+742 VGDFFSGMWGK
-753 LKSGAKNAWDGIKS
+753 LKKGAKDAWAGIKD

-778 VFSKAWKKVKDIFS
+778 IFSKAWKKVKDIFS

-799 GIKDGIVKAFKTI
+799 GIKDGIVDAFKTI
-812 VNAIISGINKVVAI
+812 VNAIITGINKVVAL
-826 PFNGI
+826 PFKGI
-831 NWALNKIKSVSI
+831 NWALNKIKNIEI
-843 LGLKPFDWIS
+843 LGLKPFDWID

-926 AIENINEITKQTGTL
+926 AIENINEITKQTGVL

>member
-1 MDEQLKVRI
+1 MDEQLKVKI

-23 VKKELKSTANSTKQ
+23 VKKELNSTAKSTKQ

-46 KSVAGS
+46 KNAAGS
-52 IKQSIASAIG
+52 IKQSIATAIG
-62 VAIPTIGRIRNE
+62 VAIP
-74 IKSLKKELKAPLK
+74 SLGLVKKEVKALKNELK

-111 GFDDETAKH
+111 GFDDKTAQQ
-120 KAGWSPEFDEVMGRW
+120 KAGWSPEFEKVMGRW
-135 NAFNESMEEFERRTS
+135 DKFNEGMEELAGQTS
-150 KAHRQLA
+150 EAHARLV
-157 EVRKTGYDIVTLP
+157 ELRKTVYDIVTRPL
-170 FQGMKRGLS
+170 QAMKRGLS
-179 SIFSTLGNGLKQ
+179 SIFSTLGNGLKA
-191 TAQFKALALLFRK
+191 TAQFKALSLLFGK
-204 IKNSDFGEA
+204 IKDSKL
-213 VGKWAGS
+213 GKAIEKWSGS
-220 IKTAIKES
+220 VKTAIGENIKAIKAWVKTIIYT
-228 IGAIGAWIKA
+228 IGAITA
-238 IIAFAGV
+238 
-245 ITGVVFSV
+245 VVFSV

-260 DKGSQKM
+260 DKGSQRM
-267 NMSAEQY
+267 NMSTEQY
-274 QKWSYAMELSGSSI
+274 QKWAYAMELSGSSI

-323 KDAQGNL
+323 KDTKGNL

-337 EDVVVSLQSMDNA
+337 EDVVVSLQNMDNA

-389 GSQMSGSLVS
+389 GSQMSGSLVA

-404 QDAITT
+404 QDSITT

-423 ETFMPVIQKV
+423 ETFLPVIQKV
-433 VVWVTVAIAKIS
+433 VVWITVAVAKIS

-463 NKATNSVSSY
+463 SKATTSVSSY

-503 DTASGSG
+503 DSGSGSG
-510 SGAVDAGY
+510 SGAGDAGY
-518 GIDVGGGGSVGTLLP
+518 GIDIGGSEGSIGTLLP

-560 LGILGGAIL
+560 LAILGGGIL
-569 FIIGGIS
+569 FVVGALS
-576 LNIPMILAGATLCG
+576 LNVPMFLAGATLAG
-590 IGIAVGN
+590 IGIGIGNASGTFSAWGEWLNGIWESISTWFSNTISAIGDFFSRVWNDIKEGAKAAVDAIVGFFANIGNWFYTNVIEPVGN
-597 GSGVLDGISPI
+597 FFSDLWQS
-608 IKAIVMALGTFA
+608 IKD
-620 TVLLVVKEAIIAVKG
+620 IAK
-635 AQAALNIVM
+635 L
-644 NANPI
+644 
-649 GLVIAAVA
+649 
-657 ALVAAFIYLWN
+657 
-668 NCEEFRQF
+668 
-676 FINLWEQLKE
+676 
-686 VVKAVADWFVQA
+686 VADWFVQA
-698 WTDIKNFFVNL
+698 WTDIKDFFVNI
-709 WNSIKDGAVNVWNGI
+709 WNSIKEKASNTWEGI
-724 KNVFSV
+724 KNVFST
-730 VGNWFYNSVISP
+730 VGNWFHDKVISP
-742 VANFFSGMWNK
+742 VANFFSGMWDK
-753 LKSGAKNAWDGIKS
+753 LKNGAKNAWNGIKS

-778 VFSKAWKKVKDIFS
+778 IFSKAWKKVKDIFS

-799 GIKDGIVKAFKTI
+799 GIKDGIVNAFKTI
-812 VNAIISGINKVVAI
+812 VNAIITGINKVVAL
-826 PFNGI
+826 PFKGI
-831 NWALNKIKSVSI
+831 NWALNKIKSVEI

-879 AGREMVLPLEAN
+879 AGREMVLPLESN

-898 AEKIN
+898 ADKIN

-912 KLILQVNGRTFGET
+912 KLVLQVNGRTFGET

>member
-1 MDEQLKVRI
+1 MDEQLKVKI

-37 GVSGVSQEV
+37 GVSSVSQEV
-46 KSVAGS
+46 SAAAGS
-52 IKQSIASAIG
+52 IRQSIASAIG
-62 VAIPTIGRIRNE
+62 VAIPQIGRVKKE
-74 IKSLKKELKAPLK
+74 VKSLKNEIK
-87 GSYEGFAREAERTY
+87 GSYEGFAREYDRTL
-101 SKMYKKYKSQ
+101 KTMYKKYKSQ
-111 GFDDETAKH
+111 GFDDKTAQH
-120 KAGWSPEFDEVMGRW
+120 KAAWSPEVNNVMERW
-135 NAFNESMEEFERRTS
+135 DGFNTQMEKLAGQTS
-150 KAHRQLA
+150 EAHVKLV
-157 EVRKTGYDIVTLP
+157 ELRKTVYDIVTLP
-170 FQGMKRGLS
+170 FQGLKRGLS

-191 TAQFKALALLFRK
+191 TAQFKALSSLFRK

-213 VGKWAGS
+213 VSKWAGS

-274 QKWSYAMELSGSSI
+274 QKWAYAMKLSGSSI

-308 TEESQKAFQRLGVNL
+308 TKESQKAFQRLGVNL
-323 KDAQGNL
+323 KDTKGNL

-337 EDVVVSLQSMDNA
+337 EDVVVSLQNMDNA

-358 KLFGEST
+358 KLFGESV

-372 NNNANFLKD
+372 NNNANLLRE
-381 VVRTQDAL
+381 VVRTQNAL
-389 GSQMSGSLVS
+389 GSQMSDNLV
-399 ASAKF
+399 AESAKF
-404 QDAITT
+404 QDAIATLG
-410 MKQGWQGFKNVLG
+410 QAWQGFKNLLG
-423 ETFMPVIQKV
+423 ETFLPIIQKV
-433 VVWVTVAIAKIS
+433 VVWITVAIAKITI
-445 ALLRVL
+445 LLRVL

-473 TGAVNKATDAVK
+473 AGAVSKATDAVK
-485 KLKKQTM
+485 EFKKQTM
-492 GFDEMNILQGQ
+492 GFDEMNIIQPTDMATG
-503 DTASGSG
+503 AGA
-510 SGAVDAGY
+510 GAVDAGY
-518 GIDVGGGGSVGTLLP
+518 GMNIGGSEGSIGSLLP
-533 EDALADIESF
+533 EDALADIEAF

-548 QIGGKIAGWVTA
+548 DIGGKVAGWVTG
-560 LGILGGAIL
+560 LSILAGMILLIVGA
-569 FIIGGIS
+569 FS
-576 LNIPMILAGATLCG
+576 LNIPLVLAGVTLAG
-590 IGIAVGN
+590 IGV
-597 GSGVLDGISPI
+597 
-608 IKAIVMALGTFA
+608 AIGDASGTFSA
-620 TVLLVVKEAIIAVKG
+620 WDEWLNGIGESISNWCSNAISDIGDFFTNIWNDIKEGAKSAVDAIKG
-635 AQAALNIVM
+635 FFSDIGDWFYTNVIE
-644 NANPI
+644 PI
-649 GLVIAAVA
+649 GNFFSDLWQDIKDIAQSVG
-657 ALVAAFIYLWN
+657 
-668 NCEEFRQF
+668 
-676 FINLWEQLKE
+676 
-686 VVKAVADWFVQA
+686 DWFVQA
-698 WTDIKNFFVNL
+698 WTDIKNFFVDT
-709 WNSIKDGAVNVWNGI
+709 WNSIKEKASNTWDGI
-724 KNVFSV
+724 KNVFST
-730 VGNWFYNSVISP
+730 VGNWFHDKVISP
-742 VANFFSGMWNK
+742 VGDFFSGMWGK
-753 LKSGAKNAWDGIKS
+753 LKKGAKDAWSGIKD

-778 VFSKAWKKVKDIFS
+778 IFSKAWKKVKDIFS

-799 GIKDGIVKAFKTI
+799 GIKDGIVDAFKTI
-812 VNAIISGINKVVAI
+812 VNAIITGINKVIAL
-826 PFNGI
+826 PFKGI
-831 NWALNKIKSVSI
+831 NWALNKIKSIEI
-843 LGLKPFDWIS
+843 LGLKPFDWID

-903 QRQGRSIPT
+903 QRQGRSLPT

>member
-23 VKKELKSTANSTKQ
+23 VKKELKSTASSTKQ

-46 KSVAGS
+46 MNAAGI
-52 IKQSIASAIG
+52 IKQSISSALG
-62 VAIPTIGRIRNE
+62 VALPTIGIIRKE
-74 IKSLKKELKAPLK
+74 IKGLSKDIKEVFKSGTYK
-87 GSYEGFAREAERTY
+87 GFERNYEQTF
-101 SKMYKKYKSQ
+101 SKMYEKYKGQ
-111 GFDDETAKH
+111 GFDDKTAWG
-120 KAGWSPEFDEVMGRW
+120 KAAGSPEVNEAMKQWDAYNTKMDAVKGRMSEAQI
-135 NAFNESMEEFERRTS
+135 AFIDFKDDMRDKVTRPIQVAK
-150 KAHRQLA
+150 KA
-157 EVRKTGYDIVTLP
+157 
-170 FQGMKRGLS
+170 LS
-179 SIFSTLGNGLKQ
+179 VLGNGLKE
-191 TAQFKALALLFRK
+191 TAQFQALAIAFQR
-204 IKNSDFGEA
+204 IKNSRFGEW
-213 VGKWAGS
+213 VRHLG
-220 IKTAIKES
+220 TAIKES
-228 IGAIGAWIKA
+228 IGVIAGWVAA
-238 IIAFAGV
+238 LIAFAAV
-245 ITGVVFSV
+245 ITKVVNSV
-253 SKLGDSI
+253 TKLGDSI

-274 QKWSYAMELSGSSI
+274 QKWAYAMELSGSSI

-337 EDVVVSLQSMDNA
+337 EDVVVSLQSMDNV

-389 GSQMSGSLVS
+389 GSQMSGSLVA
-399 ASAKF
+399 ASAKY

-410 MKQGWQGFKNVLG
+410 MKQAWQGFKNVLG
-423 ETFMPVIQKV
+423 ETFLPVIQKV
-433 VVWVTVAIAKIS
+433 VVWVTVAVAKIS

-463 NKATNSVSSY
+463 NKATTSVSSY

-485 KLKKQTM
+485 ELKKQTM

-503 DTASGSG
+503 DSGSGSG
-510 SGAVDAGY
+510 SGADDAGY

-533 EDALADIESF
+533 EDALADIENF

-608 IKAIVMALGTFA
+608 IKAIVMALGTFTA
-620 TVLLVVKEAIIAVKG
+620 VLLVVKEAIIAVKG

-698 WTDIKNFFVNL
+698 WTDIKDFFVNL
-709 WNSIKDGAVNVWNGI
+709 WNSIKDGAVNTWNNI

-742 VANFFSGMWNK
+742 VTNFFSGMWGKVKN
-753 LKSGAKNAWDGIKS
+753 GAKNAWEGIKN
-767 VFSTVANFFGD
+767 VFSTVAQFFGD
-778 VFSKAWKKVKDIFS
+778 IFSKAWKKVKDVFS

-799 GIKDGIVKAFKTI
+799 GIKDGIVNAFKAI
-812 VNAIISGINKVVAI
+812 VNAIISGINRVIAI
-826 PFNGI
+826 PFDGI
-831 NWALNKIKSVSI
+831 NWALNKIRNVSI
-843 LGLKPFDWIS
+843 FGLKPFDWIY

-859 IPKLA
+859 IPRLA

-879 AGREMVLPLEAN
+879 AGREMVLPLESN

-898 AEKIN
+898 ADKIN
-903 QRQGRSIPT
+903 QRQGRSTPT
-912 KLILQVNGRTFGET
+912 KLILQVNGRTLGET
-926 AIENINEITKQTGTL
+926 TIENINEITKQTGTL

>member
-1 MDEQLKVRI
+1 MDEQLKVRV
-10 VVDKSDFNKGITD
+10 VVDKSDFNKGITE

-37 GVSGVSQEV
+37 GVSGVSQEI
-46 KSVAGS
+46 KGVAGS

-111 GFDDETAKH
+111 GFDDKTAQQ
-120 KAGWSPEFDEVMGRW
+120 KAGWSTEFEKVMGKW

-150 KAHRQLA
+150 LAKRQLV

-170 FQGMKRGLS
+170 FQGIKRGLS

-191 TAQFKALALLFRK
+191 TAQFKALSSLFRK

-213 VGKWAGS
+213 VSKWAGS

-260 DKGSQKM
+260 DKGSQRM

-274 QKWSYAMELSGSSI
+274 QKWAYAMKLSGSSI

-308 TEESQKAFQRLGVNL
+308 TKESQKAFQRLGVNL
-323 KDAQGNL
+323 KDTKGNL

-337 EDVVVSLQSMDNA
+337 EDVVVSLQNMDNA

-358 KLFGEST
+358 KLFGESV

-372 NNNANFLKD
+372 NNNANLLRE
-381 VVRTQDAL
+381 VVRTQNAL
-389 GSQMSGSLVS
+389 GSQMSDNLV
-399 ASAKF
+399 AESAKF
-404 QDAITT
+404 QDAIATLG
-410 MKQGWQGFKNVLG
+410 QAWQGFKNLLG
-423 ETFMPVIQKV
+423 ETFLPIIQKV
-433 VVWVTVAIAKIS
+433 VVWITVAIAKITI
-445 ALLRVL
+445 LLRVL

-473 TGAVNKATDAVK
+473 AGAVSKATDAVK
-485 KLKKQTM
+485 EFKKQTM
-492 GFDEMNILQGQ
+492 GFDEMNIIQPT
-503 DTASGSG
+503 DMATG
-510 SGAVDAGY
+510 SGAGAGDAGY
-518 GIDVGGGGSVGTLLP
+518 NINMGGSEGSLGSLLP
-533 EDALADIESF
+533 EDALADIEAF

-548 QIGGKIAGWVTA
+548 EIGGKVAGWVTG
-560 LGILGGAIL
+560 LSILAGLIL
-569 FIIGGIS
+569 LIIGAFS
-576 LNIPMILAGATLCG
+576 LNIPLVLAGVTLGGVGVAIGDASGTFSAWDEWLNG
-590 IGIAVGN
+590 IGESITNWFSNTISAIGDFFSNIWNDIKDGAKSAV
-597 GSGVLDGISPI
+597 DA
-608 IKAIVMALGTFA
+608 IKGFFSDIGDWFYTNVI
-620 TVLLVVKEAIIAVKG
+620 E
-635 AQAALNIVM
+635 
-644 NANPI
+644 PI
-649 GLVIAAVA
+649 GNFFSDLWQDIKDIA
-657 ALVAAFIYLWN
+657 N
-668 NCEEFRQF
+668 S
-676 FINLWEQLKE
+676 
-686 VVKAVADWFVQA
+686 VADWFVQA
-698 WTDIKNFFVNL
+698 WTDIKNFFVDT
-709 WNSIKDGAVNVWNGI
+709 WNSIKEKASNTWDGI
-724 KNVFSV
+724 KNVFST
-730 VGNWFYNSVISP
+730 VGNWFHDKVISP
-742 VANFFSGMWNK
+742 VGDFFSGMWGK
-753 LKSGAKNAWDGIKS
+753 LKKGAKDAWSGIKD

-778 VFSKAWKKVKDIFS
+778 IFSKAWKKVKDIFS

-799 GIKDGIVKAFKTI
+799 GIKDGIVDAFKTI
-812 VNAIISGINKVVAI
+812 VNAIITGINKVVAL
-826 PFNGI
+826 PFKGI
-831 NWALNKIKSVSI
+831 NWALNKIKNIEI
-843 LGLKPFDWIS
+843 LGLKPFDWID

-926 AIENINEITKQTGTL
+926 AIENINEITKQTGVL